1 MTNKKLKLAAMSVA
15 LTACVAAQPMA
26 AHAVEGP
33 DPAEDNAAPQA
44 EPVAESS
51 TPAPVAE
58 EGEKQEKVGEQEEFF
73 PPPVNEEAKSE
84 EQAPAFGPGTKT
96 DDIIIDYKP
105 AEKPEEPGESGK
117 DGETDG
123 SEGSGETDETEN
135 PDGTYVK
142 GDVIDNSKKDEATGK
157 DGKIGEA
164 TKEETPDSSSSTTV
178 VDPDAEVK
186 KGDPVVGK
194 DEDGNTTITTPTETT
209 GTETTTTTGTGKADS
224 STTITDTKKGEEINL
239 DDELG
244 KDVRPD
250 WKTDKDAKLG
260 DYTVDKVEPAKDG
273 NSKTLT
279 LKKTSPTEEKEMAA
293 EDIAKLLDVPEGGV
307 EKKEEL
313 DEEGNPKTTYTLKKE
328 EISTDENGN
337 TVTRVTYYKITGN
350 TVETTTETTLVL
362 KVEKGTV
369 DVNNE
374 DLTTE
379 IELPSITAKNTD
391 ETKTDV
397 IEISSEKL
405 GEMLQDEYYN
415 NVTGEYVY
423 TENVDGKEYTYK
435 VKKMEDSKPLTNAQ
449 LAERLGEGFTGDDN
463 GVYYKGEKLTFDQME
478 AVRKT
483 LSYTVEVTE
492 VTKTPGQVEGGQES
506 IESAKETA
514 KLEAIKAALTDAA
527 RNAGINVETDD
538 FKNQLNTIDPTGK
551 GQLNLS
557 YTDADGN
564 VHTVTLRYN
573 GATVSAPQPGTPDS
587 SKDTETRKDVTDN
600 VITGTAYVTGSNTWT
615 ESGSLNGTYVK
626 PGSGELPS
634 LDGWTI
640 ASKDPEKGTTTYK
653 KEDTVTSPDGTS
665 TKITRTCTITESSAS
680 LSDTEKEEIAWAE
693 LLNQHPEYKN
703 KDELKAAGYNI
714 NISSMD
720 FSGIKCVEWTID
732 ELSESTKTDAKDLN
746 DKLVIPG
753 GKNWSIDEKARTI
766 TVDGK
771 TYDKVTKTNDGY
783 TCTVEDKNGVKTT
796 YTFTKQAGAPL
807 TPEEI
812 QTALAGQYSVS
823 ADSIRLNADG
833 KTATFTK
840 GNETITVDYSTLS
853 ETLTVRKDVHTSSS
867 VTDIIKD
874 NKDLEKAYDELWK
887 QIQEIQSKL
896 LPGEELWIGN
906 LEVTDKTEKTDIIKY
921 FTTAISPENMSK
933 DELIKALQEQERIAK
948 NSTYVANKGSDYEET
963 KKNYYSG
970 EKTDEFKSFS
980 KAPDGSKIE
989 VYWKLT
995 WWGGYY
1001 YYTDANGQ
1009 EVRVHSNTVHYEE
1022 QRDDI
1027 GHLDLASGSK
1037 LDLLPDKD
1045 DKVDQTDCVLVSKN
1059 LKLEWNY
1066 DAGNLVNGKGNQL
1079 VGLDSKISWD
1089 DEGGEGNGHYEY
1101 DRGTPNNCPDKSAYY
1116 KLTGTVAYD
1125 PIKENG
1131 SIKLYQGQRGDYW
1144 TPGIS
1149 AEDQAIN
1156 AYLKATGSSKTAA
1169 SLTKKERDAIVG
1181 TYVVQIGTTGT
1192 NSTGESGYQVYLKS
1206 SELTAYGYM
1215 TRDANTCI
1223 NSTYKRQ
1230 DGTWGYVG
1238 GYDLMISKLT
1248 QVSEGKVVG
1257 QTESTIK
1264 TITAPL
1270 SIRSS
1275 QDFANRLLELNK
1287 QTTTHKTSES
1297 ATAYGENTSGGFDG
1311 AYTQNKSETV
1321 TGSGTGKGHYTT
1333 FTEVLK
1339 KLFTGSGSKE
1349 HDEGK
1354 VSYTYR
1360 TTDKVDTTPVSKE
1373 TVTTTDAH
1381 VDYNYTS
1388 IETRTVTVNGEETV
1402 IVPPVTPPVDPDTPD
1417 GPVEDETP
1425 DEVMTPE
1432 TPELPAV
1439 QDAAPDEV
1447 VLPAEPELP
1456 AVQDATALPQTGV
1469 NWMAALGMAFSGM
1482 LLTIA
1487 GAFASLKYKEKH

>member
-33 DPAEDNAAPQA
+33 DSVEDNAAPQA
-44 EPVAESS
+44 EP
-51 TPAPVAE
+51 APVEGKTAE
-58 EGEKQEKVGEQEEFF
+58 GEVEGEEEKQEEFV
-73 PPPVNEEAKSE
+73 PPVNDEAKKDD
-84 EQAPAFGPGTKT
+84 QAPAFGPGTNT

-105 AEKPEEPGESGK
+105 AEKPDESG
-117 DGETDG
+117 E
-123 SEGSGETDETEN
+123 SGETDETEN

-260 DYTVDKVEPAKDG
+260 DYKVDKVEPAKDG

-279 LKKTSPTEEKEMAA
+279 LKKTSPTETKEMSA
-293 EDIAKLLDVPEGGV
+293 EDVAKLLDVPKDGV

-328 EISTDENGN
+328 ETSTDENGN
-337 TVTRVTYYKITGN
+337 TVTRVTYYEITGN
-350 TVETTTETTLVL
+350 SVKTRTETTLVL

-369 DVNNE
+369 DVDNK

-379 IELPSITAKNTD
+379 IKLPSITAKNTD

-405 GEMLQDEYYN
+405 GEMLKDDYYN
-415 NVTGEYVY
+415 NDTGEYVY
-423 TENVDGKEYTYK
+423 TETDANGKEYTYK
-435 VKKMEDSKPLTNAQ
+435 VKKTEDTKQLTNEQ
-449 LAERLGEGFTGDDN
+449 LAERLGEGFTSDAD
-463 GVYYKGEKLTFDQME
+463 GVYYNGEKLNFDQME

-506 IESAKETA
+506 IKSAEETA

-564 VHTVTLRYN
+564 VHTVTLRYD

-587 SKDTETRKDVTDN
+587 SKGTETRKDVTDN
-600 VITGTAYVTGSNTWT
+600 VITGTAYVNGSNTWT

-626 PGSGELPS
+626 PGSGKFPS

-653 KEDTVTSPDGTS
+653 KEETVTSPDGTS

-680 LSDTEKEEIAWAE
+680 LSDAEKEEIAWKE
-693 LLNQHPEYKN
+693 LQN
-703 KDELKAAGYNI
+703 KTGKDKATLLQEGYSI
-714 NISSMD
+714 DIGSMD
-720 FSGIKCVEWTID
+720 FSGIKRVEWTID
-732 ELSESTKTDAKDLN
+732 TLSESTKTDTKDLN

-753 GKNWSIDEKARTI
+753 GKNWSIDENAGTI
-766 TVDGK
+766 TVDGNI
-771 TYDKVTKTNDGY
+771 YRNVTKTDDGY

-796 YTFTKQAGAPL
+796 YTFTKKAGAPL

-840 GNETITVDYSTLS
+840 GDETITVDYSTLS

-867 VTDIIKD
+867 VTGIIKD
-874 NKDLEKAYDELWK
+874 DKDLEKAYDELWK

-896 LPGEELWIGN
+896 QPGEELRIG
-906 LEVTDKTEKTDIIKY
+906 ETKIDSTTKKEDIIKY
-921 FTTAISPENMSK
+921 FTKAISPDNMSK

-970 EKTDEFKSFS
+970 EKTGEFKYFS

-989 VYWKLT
+989 VYWKST
-995 WWGGYY
+995 WGWNGYY
-1001 YYTDANGQ
+1001 YYTDANGH
-1009 EVRVHSNTVHYEE
+1009 EVRVDSNTVHSEE

-1045 DKVDQTDCVLVSKN
+1045 GKVDQTDCVLVSKN

-1066 DAGNLVNGKGNQL
+1066 DAGNLVNGKDNQT

-1089 DEGGEGNGHYEY
+1089 DEGGEGSGHYEY
-1101 DRGTPNNCPDKSAYY
+1101 DRGNRNNNPDKSAYY

-1131 SIKLYQGQRGDYW
+1131 SIKLYQGGYDGW
-1144 TPGIS
+1144 HWVS

-1169 SLTKKERDAIVG
+1169 SLTKKERNAIVG
-1181 TYVVQIGTTGT
+1181 TYVVKIGTTDT
-1192 NSTGESGYQVYLKS
+1192 NSTGESGYQVYLKT

-1230 DGTWGYVG
+1230 TNSWDYVG

-1248 QVSEGKVVG
+1248 QVREGKVVG

-1275 QDFANRLLELNK
+1275 QDFAKRLLELNK
-1287 QTTTHKTSES
+1287 QTTTTHKTGEG

-1311 AYTQNKSETV
+1311 TYTQKKSETV
-1321 TGSGTGKGHYTT
+1321 EGSGTGKGHYTT

-1339 KLFTGSGSKE
+1339 KIFSGSGSKE
-1349 HDEGK
+1349 HDEGS
-1354 VSYTYR
+1354 VSYTHR
-1360 TTDKVDTTPVSKE
+1360 TTDKVNTTPVSKE

-1388 IETRTVTVNGEETV
+1388 IETRKVTVSGEETV
-1402 IVPPVTPPVDPDTPD
+1402 IVPPVDPDTPD

-1425 DEVMTPE
+1425 DEVVTPE
-1432 TPELPAV
+1432 TPELPPV
-1439 QDAAPDEV
+1439 QDATPDAP
-1447 VLPAEPELP
+1447 VLPSDAVLP

-1482 LLTIA
+1482 LLMVV
-1487 GAFASLKYKEKH
+1487 GAFTSLKYKEKH

>member
-44 EPVAESS
+44 EP
-51 TPAPVAE
+51 APVEGKTAE
-58 EGEKQEKVGEQEEFF
+58 GEVEGEEEKQEEFV
-73 PPPVNEEAKSE
+73 PPVNDEAKKDD
-84 EQAPAFGPGTKT
+84 QAPAFGPGTKT

-105 AEKPEEPGESGK
+105 AEKPEEPGKSGE
-117 DGETDG
+117 DGETDS

-209 GTETTTTTGTGKADS
+209 GTQTTTTTGTGEADS
-224 STTITDTKKGEEINL
+224 STTITDTKKGEEIDLNK
-239 DDELG
+239 ELKNKDG
-244 KDVRPD
+244 KVKKPTWETKAED
-250 WKTDKDAKLG
+250 KLG
-260 DYTVDKVEPAKDG
+260 DYTVKEVKATEGDP

-279 LKKTSPTEEKEMAA
+279 LKKTSDPETKEMSA
-293 EDIAKLLDVPEGGV
+293 EDVAKLLDVPKDGV
-307 EKKEEL
+307 EKKTD
-313 DEEGNPKTTYTLKKE
+313 DEGKTTYILKKE
-328 EISTDENGN
+328 ETSTDENGN
-337 TVTRVTYYKITGN
+337 TVTRVTYYKITDN

-369 DVNNE
+369 DVDNE

-379 IELPSITAKNTD
+379 IKLPSITAKNTD

-405 GEMLQDEYYN
+405 GKMLDDKNYN
-415 NVTGEYVY
+415 KDTGEYVY
-423 TENVDGKEYTYK
+423 TETVDGKEYTYK
-435 VKKMEDSKPLTNAQ
+435 VKKTEDSKPLTNAQ
-449 LAERLGEGFTGDDN
+449 LADRLGEGFTGDDN
-463 GVYYKGEKLTFDQME
+463 GVYYKGEKLTFDQKE

-492 VTKTPGQVEGGQES
+492 ITKTPGQVEGGQES

-564 VHTVTLRYN
+564 VHTVTLCYD
-573 GATVSAPQPGTPDS
+573 GATVSAPQPGS
-587 SKDTETRKDVTDN
+587 SDPSKGTETRKDVTDN
-600 VITGTAYVTGSNTWT
+600 VITGTAYVNGSNTWT

-680 LSDTEKEEIAWAE
+680 LSDTEKEEIAWNE
-693 LLNQHPEYKN
+693 LQN
-703 KDELKAAGYNI
+703 KTGKDKATLIQEGYSI
-714 NISSMD
+714 DIGSMD
-720 FSGIKCVEWTID
+720 FSGIKRVEWTID
-732 ELSESTKTDAKDLN
+732 ELSESTKTDAKDLH

-753 GKNWSIDEKARTI
+753 GKNWSIDEKAGTI

-840 GNETITVDYSTLS
+840 GDETITVDYSTLS

-989 VYWKLT
+989 VYWKST

-1066 DAGNLVNGKGNQL
+1066 DAGNLVNGKGNQP

-1089 DEGGEGNGHYEY
+1089 DDGGEGDGHYEY
-1101 DRGTPNNCPDKSAYY
+1101 DRGNPNNCPDKSAYY

-1131 SIKLYQGQRGDYW
+1131 NIKLYQGGFDDYW
-1144 TPGIS
+1144 YWVS

-1169 SLTKKERDAIVG
+1169 SLTKKERNAIVG
-1181 TYVVQIGTTGT
+1181 TYVVKIGTTGT
-1192 NSTGESGYQVYLKS
+1192 NSTGESGYQVYLKT

-1297 ATAYGENTSGGFDG
+1297 ATAYGENTSGGFNG
-1311 AYTQNKSETV
+1311 AYTQDKSETV

-1360 TTDKVDTTPVSKE
+1360 TTDKVNTTPVSKE

-1388 IETRTVTVNGEETV
+1388 IETRKVTVSGEETV

-1425 DEVMTPE
+1425 DEVVTPE
-1432 TPELPAV
+1432 TPELPPV
-1439 QDAAPDEV
+1439 QDATPDDAAPETP
-1447 VLPAEPELP
+1447 VLPSDAVLP
-1456 AVQDATALPQTGV
+1456 AVQDALPQTGV

>member
-1 MTNKKLKLAAMSVA
+1 M
-15 LTACVAAQPMA
+15 
-26 AHAVEGP
+26 
-33 DPAEDNAAPQA
+33 
-44 EPVAESS
+44 
-51 TPAPVAE
+51 
-58 EGEKQEKVGEQEEFF
+58 
-73 PPPVNEEAKSE
+73 NEEAKSE

-96 DDIIIDYKP
+96 DDITIDYKP
-105 AEKPEEPGESGK
+105 AAKPEEPGE
-117 DGETDG
+117 
-123 SEGSGETDETEN
+123 TDEPET
-135 PDGTYVK
+135 PGDTHLK
-142 GDVIDNSKKDEATGK
+142 GDVIDNSKKDEATGE

-186 KGDPVVGK
+186 KG
-194 DEDGNTTITTPTETT
+194 
-209 GTETTTTTGTGKADS
+209 
-224 STTITDTKKGEEINL
+224 EEINL

-244 KDVRPD
+244 KGVRPD

-260 DYTVDKVEPAKDG
+260 DYTVDKVENSKDG
-273 NSKTLT
+273 NSKELT
-279 LKKTSPTEEKEMAA
+279 LKKTSEPETKEMSA
-293 EDIAKLLDVPEGGV
+293 EDVAKLLDVPEDGV
-307 EKKEEL
+307 EKKTD
-313 DEEGNPKTTYTLKKE
+313 DEGKTTYTLKKE
-328 EISTDENGN
+328 ETSTDENGN
-337 TVTRVTYYKITGN
+337 TVTRTTYYEITGN
-350 TVETTTETTLVL
+350 SVKTTTETTLKL

-369 DVNNE
+369 DVDE
-374 DLTTE
+374 KDLTTKV
-379 IELPSITAKNTD
+379 ELPSITAKNTD

-405 GEMLQDEYYN
+405 GEMLKDEYYN
-415 NVTGEYVY
+415 NDTGEYVY
-423 TENVDGKEYTYK
+423 TETDANGKEYTYK
-435 VKKMEDSKPLTNAQ
+435 VKKTEDTKQLTNEQ
-449 LAERLGEGFTGDDN
+449 LANRLGEGFTGDDN
-463 GVYYKGEKLTFDQME
+463 GVYYKGEKLTFDEKE

-564 VHTVTLRYN
+564 VHTVTLRYD
-573 GATVSAPQPGTPDS
+573 GATVSAPQPGSSDP

-653 KEDTVTSPDGTS
+653 KEETVTSPDGTS

-680 LSDTEKEEIAWAE
+680 LSDTEKEEIAWKE
-693 LLNQHPEYKN
+693 LQN
-703 KDELKAAGYNI
+703 KTGKDKATLLQEGYSI
-714 NISSMD
+714 DIGSMD
-720 FSGIKCVEWTID
+720 FSGIKRVEWTID

-753 GKNWSIDEKARTI
+753 GKNWSIDENAGTI
-766 TVDGK
+766 TVDGNI
-771 TYDKVTKTNDGY
+771 YRNVTKTDDGY

-896 LPGEELWIGN
+896 LPGEELWIG
-906 LEVTDKTEKTDIIKY
+906 KTKIDSTTKKEDIIKY
-921 FTTAISPENMSK
+921 FTKAISPENMSK

-989 VYWKLT
+989 VYWKST
-995 WWGGYY
+995 WLWYGYY

-1009 EVRVHSNTVHYEE
+1009 EVRVDNNTVHYEE

-1037 LDLLPDKD
+1037 LDLLPDED
-1045 DKVDQTDCVLVSKN
+1045 GKVDQTDCVLVSKN

-1066 DAGNLVNGKGNQL
+1066 DAGNLVNGKGNQP

-1089 DEGGEGNGHYEY
+1089 DEGGKGDGHYEY
-1101 DRGTPNNCPDKSAYY
+1101 DRGNSNNCPDKSAYY

-1149 AEDQAIN
+1149 AEDEAIN
-1156 AYLKATGSSKTAA
+1156 AYLKATGSNKTAA

-1238 GYDLMISKLT
+1238 GYDLMISELT
-1248 QVSEGKVVG
+1248 QVREGKVVG

-1275 QDFANRLLELNK
+1275 QDFAKRLLELNK
-1287 QTTTHKTSES
+1287 QTTTTHKTGEG
-1297 ATAYGENTSGGFDG
+1297 ATAYGENTSGDFDG
-1311 AYTQNKSETV
+1311 TYTQKKSETV
-1321 TGSGTGKGHYTT
+1321 EGSGTGKGHYTT

-1339 KLFTGSGSKE
+1339 KIFSGSGSKE
-1349 HDEGK
+1349 HDEGS
-1354 VSYTYR
+1354 VSYTHR
-1360 TTDKVDTTPVSKE
+1360 TTDKVNTTPVSKE

-1381 VDYNYTS
+1381 VGYNYTS

-1402 IVPPVTPPVDPDTPD
+1402 IVPPVTPPET
-1417 GPVEDETP
+1417 PVEDETP
-1425 DEVMTPE
+1425 NEVVTPE
-1432 TPELPAV
+1432 TPELPPV
-1439 QDAAPDEV
+1439 QDATPDAP
-1447 VLPAEPELP
+1447 VLPSDAVLP
-1456 AVQDATALPQTGV
+1456 AVQDALPQTGV

>member
-1 MTNKKLKLAAMSVA
+1 MTNKNLKLAAMSVA

-33 DPAEDNAAPQA
+33 DSVEDNAAPQA
-44 EPVAESS
+44 EP
-51 TPAPVAE
+51 APVEGKTAE
-58 EGEKQEKVGEQEEFF
+58 GEVEGEEEKQEEFV
-73 PPPVNEEAKSE
+73 PPENDEAKKDD
-84 EQAPAFGPGTKT
+84 QAPAFGPGTET
-96 DDIIIDYKP
+96 DDITIDYKP
-105 AEKPEEPGESGK
+105 AEKPEEP
-117 DGETDG
+117 
-123 SEGSGETDETEN
+123 GETDETEN

-250 WKTDKDAKLG
+250 WSTDEKAKLG
-260 DYTVDKVEPAKDG
+260 DYTVKEVEPSEDG

-279 LKKTSPTEEKEMAA
+279 LKKTSEPETKKMSA
-293 EDIAKLLDVPEGGV
+293 EDVAKLLDVPEGGV

-328 EISTDENGN
+328 ETSTDENGN
-337 TVTRVTYYKITGN
+337 TVTRVTYYEITGN
-350 TVETTTETTLVL
+350 SVKTTTETTLVL

-435 VKKMEDSKPLTNAQ
+435 VKKTEDSKPLTNAQ
-449 LAERLGEGFTGDDN
+449 LADRLGEGFTGDDN
-463 GVYYKGEKLTFDQME
+463 GVYYKGEKLTFDQKE

-506 IESAKETA
+506 IKSAEETA

-527 RNAGINVETDD
+527 KKTGIDVDSEN

-564 VHTVTLRYN
+564 VHTVTLRYD
-573 GATVSAPQPGTPDS
+573 GATVSAPQPGS
-587 SKDTETRKDVTDN
+587 SDPIKDTETRKDVTDN
-600 VITGTAYVTGSNTWT
+600 VITGTAYVNGSNTWT

-626 PGSGELPS
+626 PDSGELPS
-634 LDGWTI
+634 LDGWTVDTN
-640 ASKDPEKGTTTYK
+640 DPEKGTTIYK
-653 KEDTVTSPDGTS
+653 KEDTVTSPDGTI

-720 FSGIKCVEWTID
+720 FSGIKRVEWTID

-753 GKNWSIDEKARTI
+753 GKNWSIDEKAGTI

-812 QTALAGQYSVS
+812 QTALAGQYSVP

-840 GNETITVDYSTLS
+840 GDETITVDYSTLS

-933 DELIKALQEQERIAK
+933 DELFKALQEQERIAK

-989 VYWKLT
+989 VYWKST

-1066 DAGNLVNGKGNQL
+1066 DAGNLVNGKGNQP

-1089 DEGGEGNGHYEY
+1089 DEGGEGDGHYEY
-1101 DRGTPNNCPDKSAYY
+1101 DRGNPNNCPDKSAYY

-1131 SIKLYQGQRGDYW
+1131 SIKLYQGQSGDYW

-1156 AYLKATGSSKTAA
+1156 AYLEATGSNKTAKDL
-1169 SLTKKERDAIVG
+1169 SPKERNAIVG
-1181 TYVVQIGTTGT
+1181 TYVVKIGTTGT
-1192 NSTGESGYQVYLKS
+1192 NSTGESGYQVYRKT

-1287 QTTTHKTSES
+1287 QTTTHKTSER

-1311 AYTQNKSETV
+1311 AYTQDKSETV

-1339 KLFTGSGSKE
+1339 KLFSGKGDTT

-1354 VSYTYR
+1354 VSYTHR
-1360 TTDKVDTTPVSKE
+1360 TTDKVNTTPVSKE
-1373 TVTTTDAH
+1373 TETTTNAH
-1381 VDYNYTS
+1381 VGYNYTS

-1425 DEVMTPE
+1425 DEVVTPE
-1432 TPELPAV
+1432 TPELPPV
-1439 QDAAPDEV
+1439 QDATPDDAAPETP
-1447 VLPAEPELP
+1447 VLPSDAVLP
-1456 AVQDATALPQTGV
+1456 AVQDALPQTGV

>member
-33 DPAEDNAAPQA
+33 DSVEDNAAPQA
-44 EPVAESS
+44 EPVAESP

-58 EGEKQEKVGEQEEFF
+58 EGEKQEEAGEQEEFV
-73 PPPVNEEAKSE
+73 PPVNDEAKKDD
-84 EQAPAFGPGTKT
+84 QAPAFGPGTKT
-96 DDIIIDYKP
+96 DDITIDYKP
-105 AEKPEEPGESGK
+105 AEKPEEP
-117 DGETDG
+117 
-123 SEGSGETDETEN
+123 GETDETEN

-186 KGDPVVGK
+186 KGESVVGK

-209 GTETTTTTGTGKADS
+209 GTQTTTTTGIGKADS

-250 WKTDKDAKLG
+250 WSTDEKAKLG
-260 DYTVDKVEPAKDG
+260 DYTVKEVEPSEDG

-279 LKKTSPTEEKEMAA
+279 LKKTSEPETKKMSA
-293 EDIAKLLDVPEGGV
+293 EDVAKLLDVPEGGV
-307 EKKEEL
+307 EKKT
-313 DEEGNPKTTYTLKKE
+313 DDEGNTTYTLKKE
-328 EISTDENGN
+328 ETSTDENGN
-337 TVTRVTYYKITGN
+337 TVTRTTYYEITGN
-350 TVETTTETTLVL
+350 SVKTRTETTLKL

-369 DVNNE
+369 DVDDK

-379 IELPSITAKNTD
+379 IKLPSITAKNTD

-405 GEMLQDEYYN
+405 GEMLKDEYYN

-423 TENVDGKEYTYK
+423 TETVDGKEYTYK
-435 VKKMEDSKPLTNAQ
+435 VKKTEDTNSLTNDQ
-449 LAERLGEGFTGDDN
+449 LANRLGDGFSVDADGD
-463 GVYYKGEKLTFDQME
+463 VCYKGEKLTFDQMK

-483 LSYTVEVTE
+483 LSYTVAVTE

-506 IESAKETA
+506 IKSAEETA

-527 RNAGINVETDD
+527 KKTGIDVDSEN

-564 VHTVTLRYN
+564 VHTVTLRYD
-573 GATVSAPQPGTPDS
+573 GATVSAPQPGS
-587 SKDTETRKDVTDN
+587 SDPIKDTETRKDVTDN

-626 PGSGELPS
+626 PGSGKLPS
-634 LDGWTI
+634 LDGWTVDI
-640 ASKDPEKGTTTYK
+640 NDPEKGTTIYK
-653 KEDTVTSPDGTS
+653 KEDTVTLPDGTS

-720 FSGIKCVEWTID
+720 FSGIKRVEWTID

-753 GKNWSIDEKARTI
+753 GKNWSIDEKAGTI

-812 QTALAGQYSVS
+812 QTALAGQYSVP

-840 GNETITVDYSTLS
+840 GDETITVDYSTLS

-948 NSTYVANKGSDYEET
+948 SSTYVANKGSDYEET

-989 VYWKLT
+989 VYWKWT
-995 WWGGYY
+995 RWGGYY

-1045 DKVDQTDCVLVSKN
+1045 GNVDQTDCVLVSKN
-1059 LKLEWNY
+1059 LEWNY
-1066 DAGNLVNGKGNQL
+1066 DAGNLVNGKGNQP

-1089 DEGGEGNGHYEY
+1089 DEGGKGNGHYEY
-1101 DRGTPNNCPDKSAYY
+1101 DRGNPNNCPDKSAYY

-1131 SIKLYQGQRGDYW
+1131 NIKLYQGGFDDYW
-1144 TPGIS
+1144 YWVS

-1156 AYLKATGSSKTAA
+1156 AYLKATGSNKTAA
-1169 SLTKKERDAIVG
+1169 SLTKKERNAIVG
-1181 TYVVQIGTTGT
+1181 TYVVKIGTTDT
-1192 NSTGESGYQVYLKS
+1192 NSTGESGYQVYLKT

-1297 ATAYGENTSGGFDG
+1297 ATAYGENTSGGFNG
-1311 AYTQNKSETV
+1311 AYTQDKSETV

-1339 KLFTGSGSKE
+1339 KLFSGKGETSYDTGS
-1349 HDEGK
+1349 
-1354 VSYTYR
+1354 VSYSYR
-1360 TTDKVDTTPVSKE
+1360 TTDKVNTTPVSKE

-1402 IVPPVTPPVDPDTPD
+1402 IVPPVTPPET
-1417 GPVEDETP
+1417 PVEDETP
-1425 DEVMTPE
+1425 DEVVTPE
-1432 TPELPAV
+1432 TPELPPV
-1439 QDAAPDEV
+1439 QDATPDDAAPETP
-1447 VLPAEPELP
+1447 VLPSDAVLP
-1456 AVQDATALPQTGV
+1456 AVQDALPQTGV

>member
-1 MTNKKLKLAAMSVA
+1 M
-15 LTACVAAQPMA
+15 
-26 AHAVEGP
+26 
-33 DPAEDNAAPQA
+33 
-44 EPVAESS
+44 
-51 TPAPVAE
+51 
-58 EGEKQEKVGEQEEFF
+58 
-73 PPPVNEEAKSE
+73 NEEAKSE

-96 DDIIIDYKP
+96 DDITIDYKP
-105 AEKPEEPGESGK
+105 AEKPEQPGKSGE
-117 DGETDG
+117 DGEADG

-157 DGKIGEA
+157 DGKIGTA

-209 GTETTTTTGTGKADS
+209 GTETTTTTGTGKADA
-224 STTITDTKKGEEINL
+224 STTITDTKKGEEIDL

-260 DYTVDKVEPAKDG
+260 GYTVDKVEPAKDG

-350 TVETTTETTLVL
+350 TVETTTETTLKL
-362 KVEKGTV
+362 KVEKGTETKK
-369 DVNNE
+369 DQ
-374 DLTTE
+374 DLSTE
-379 IELPSITAKNTD
+379 AELPDSITVKNGKSELKVSKDILEKALDNGGTYTD
-391 ETKTDV
+391 TDKNITYTVTKK
-397 IEISSEKL
+397 EESSTKL
-405 GEMLQDEYYN
+405 SNE
-415 NVTGEYVY
+415 
-423 TENVDGKEYTYK
+423 
-435 VKKMEDSKPLTNAQ
+435 Q
-449 LAERLGEGFTGDDN
+449 LAKRLGDGFTYNAADDSIS
-463 GVYYKGEKLTFDQME
+463 YKGEKLTISQND
-478 AVRKT
+478 VYRKL
-483 LSYTVEVTE
+483 LSYDVTVTE
-492 VTKTPGQVEGGQES
+492 TIKNEGQVEGGQAS
-506 IESAKETA
+506 IDKANNDA

-564 VHTVTLRYN
+564 VHTVTLRYD
-573 GATVSAPQPGTPDS
+573 GATVSAPQPGS
-587 SKDTETRKDVTDN
+587 SDPRKDTETRKDVTDN
-600 VITGTAYVTGSNTWT
+600 TVTGTAYVTGSNTWT

-653 KEDTVTSPDGTS
+653 KEETVTSPDGTS

-680 LSDTEKEEIAWAE
+680 LSDAEKEEIAWKE
-693 LLNQHPEYKN
+693 LQN
-703 KDELKAAGYNI
+703 KTGKDKATLLQEGYSI
-714 NISSMD
+714 DIGSMD
-720 FSGIKCVEWTID
+720 FSGIKRVEWTID
-732 ELSESTKTDAKDLN
+732 TLSESTKTDTKDLN

-753 GKNWSIDEKARTI
+753 GKNWSIDENAGTI
-766 TVDGK
+766 TVDGNI
-771 TYDKVTKTNDGY
+771 YRNVTKTDDGY

-796 YTFTKQAGAPL
+796 YTFTKKAGAPL

-840 GNETITVDYSTLS
+840 GDETITVDYSTLS

-867 VTDIIKD
+867 VTGIIKD
-874 NKDLEKAYDELWK
+874 DKDLEKAYDELWK

-896 LPGEELWIGN
+896 QPGEELRIG
-906 LEVTDKTEKTDIIKY
+906 ETKIDSTTKKEDIIKY
-921 FTTAISPENMSK
+921 FTKAISPDDMSK

-948 NSTYVANKGSDYEET
+948 SSTYVANKGSDYEET

-970 EKTDEFKSFS
+970 EKTDEFKYFS
-980 KAPDGSKIE
+980 KAPDDSKIE
-989 VYWKLT
+989 VYWKWT

-1009 EVRVHSNTVHYEE
+1009 EVRVDNNTVHSEE

-1037 LDLLPDKD
+1037 LDLLPDED
-1045 DKVDQTDCVLVSKN
+1045 GKVNQTDCVLVSKN

-1066 DAGNLVNGKGNQL
+1066 DAGKLVNGKDNQT

-1089 DEGGEGNGHYEY
+1089 DEGGEGSGHYEY
-1101 DRGTPNNCPDKSAYY
+1101 DRGNRNNNPDKSAYY

-1131 SIKLYQGQRGDYW
+1131 SIKLYQGQWGDYW
-1144 TPGIS
+1144 NPGIS
-1149 AEDQAIN
+1149 AEDEAIN
-1156 AYLKATGSSKTAA
+1156 AYLKATGSSKTYRD
-1169 SLTKKERDAIVG
+1169 LTTKERNAIVG
-1181 TYVVQIGTTGT
+1181 TYVVKIGTTGT

-1215 TRDANTCI
+1215 SRDANTCI

-1238 GYDLMISKLT
+1238 GYDLMISELT
-1248 QVSEGKVVG
+1248 QVREGKVVG

-1275 QDFANRLLELNK
+1275 QDFAKRLLELNK
-1287 QTTTHKTSES
+1287 QTTTTHKTGEG
-1297 ATAYGENTSGGFDG
+1297 ATAYGENTSGDFDG
-1311 AYTQNKSETV
+1311 TYTQKKSETV
-1321 TGSGTGKGHYTT
+1321 EGSGTGKGHYTT

-1339 KLFTGSGSKE
+1339 KIFSGSGSKE

-1354 VSYTYR
+1354 VSYTHR
-1360 TTDKVDTTPVSKE
+1360 TTDKVNTTPVSKE

-1381 VDYNYTS
+1381 VGYNYTS

-1402 IVPPVTPPVDPDTPD
+1402 IVPPVTPPET
-1417 GPVEDETP
+1417 PVEDETP
-1425 DEVMTPE
+1425 DEVVMTPE
-1432 TPELPAV
+1432 TPELPPV
-1439 QDAAPDEV
+1439 QDATPDAP
-1447 VLPAEPELP
+1447 VLPSDAVLP
-1456 AVQDATALPQTGV
+1456 AVQDALPQTGV

-1487 GAFASLKYKEKH
+1487 GAFASLRYKEKH

>member
-33 DPAEDNAAPQA
+33 DSVEDNAAPQA
-44 EPVAESS
+44 EPAVENS

-58 EGEKQEKVGEQEEFF
+58 EGEKQEEVGEQEEFV
-73 PPPVNEEAKSE
+73 PPVNDEAKKDD
-84 EQAPAFGPGTKT
+84 QAPAFGPGTET
-96 DDIIIDYKP
+96 DDITIDYKP
-105 AEKPEEPGESGK
+105 AEKPEEP
-117 DGETDG
+117 
-123 SEGSGETDETEN
+123 GETDETEN

-142 GDVIDNSKKDEATGK
+142 GDVIDNNKKNEETGE
-157 DGKIGEA
+157 DGKIGTA

-209 GTETTTTTGTGKADS
+209 GTQTTTTTGTGKADS
-224 STTITDTKKGEEINL
+224 STTITDTKKGEEIDLNK
-239 DDELG
+239 ELG
-244 KDVRPD
+244 EVRPD
-250 WKTDKDAKLG
+250 WKTDKDATLG
-260 DYTVDKVEPAKDG
+260 DYTVKEVEDTKDDP

-279 LKKTSPTEEKEMAA
+279 LKKTSEPETKEMSA
-293 EDIAKLLDVPEGGV
+293 EDVAKLLDVPDGGV
-307 EKKEEL
+307 EKKT
-313 DEEGNPKTTYTLKKE
+313 DDEGNTTYTLKKE
-328 EISTDENGN
+328 ETSTDENGN
-337 TVTRVTYYKITGN
+337 TVTRTTYYEITG
-350 TVETTTETTLVL
+350 TSVKTTTETTLVL
-362 KVEKGTV
+362 KVEKGTETKK
-369 DVNNE
+369 DQ
-374 DLTTE
+374 DLSTE
-379 IELPSITAKNTD
+379 AELPDSITVKNGKSELKVSKDILEKALDNGGTYTD
-391 ETKTDV
+391 TDKNITYTVTKK
-397 IEISSEKL
+397 EESSTKL
-405 GEMLQDEYYN
+405 SNE
-415 NVTGEYVY
+415 
-423 TENVDGKEYTYK
+423 
-435 VKKMEDSKPLTNAQ
+435 Q
-449 LAERLGEGFTGDDN
+449 LAKRLGDGFTYNAADDSIS
-463 GVYYKGEKLTFDQME
+463 YKGEKLTISQND
-478 AVRKT
+478 VYRKL
-483 LSYTVEVTE
+483 LSYDVTVTE
-492 VTKTPGQVEGGQES
+492 TIKNEGQVEGGQAS
-506 IESAKETA
+506 IDKANNDA

-527 RNAGINVETDD
+527 KKTGINVDSED

-564 VHTVTLRYN
+564 VHTVTLCYD
-573 GATVSAPQPGTPDS
+573 GATVSAPEPGS
-587 SKDTETRKDVTDN
+587 SDPSKNTETREDIKDYTV
-600 VITGTAYVTGSNTWT
+600 TGTAYVTGSNTWT

-634 LDGWTI
+634 LEGWTFDSI
-640 ASKDPEKGTTTYK
+640 DTEKGTTTYK
-653 KEDTVTSPDGTS
+653 KEETVTSPDGTS

-693 LLNQHPEYKN
+693 LLKQHPEYKN

-720 FSGIKCVEWTID
+720 FSGIKRVEWTID

-812 QTALAGQYSVS
+812 QTALAGQYSVP

-896 LPGEELWIGN
+896 QPGEELWIG
-906 LEVTDKTEKTDIIKY
+906 ETKIDSTTKKEDIIKY
-921 FTTAISPENMSK
+921 FTKAISPDDMSK

-948 NSTYVANKGSDYEET
+948 SSTYVANKGSDYEET

-970 EKTDEFKSFS
+970 EKTGEFKYFS

-989 VYWKLT
+989 VYWKST
-995 WWGGYY
+995 WGWNGYY
-1001 YYTDANGQ
+1001 YYTDANGH
-1009 EVRVHSNTVHYEE
+1009 EVRVDSNTVHSEE

-1027 GHLDLASGSK
+1027 KHLDLASGSK
-1037 LDLLPDKD
+1037 LDLLPDED
-1045 DKVDQTDCVLVSKN
+1045 GKVNQTDCVLVSKN

-1066 DAGNLVNGKGNQL
+1066 DAGKLVNGKDNQT

-1089 DEGGEGNGHYEY
+1089 DEGGEGSGHYEY
-1101 DRGTPNNCPDKSAYY
+1101 DRGNRNNNPDKSAYY

-1131 SIKLYQGQRGDYW
+1131 SIKLYQGQWGDYW
-1144 TPGIS
+1144 NPGIS
-1149 AEDQAIN
+1149 AEDEAIN
-1156 AYLKATGSSKTAA
+1156 AYLKATGSSKTYRD
-1169 SLTKKERDAIVG
+1169 LTTKERNAIVG
-1181 TYVVQIGTTGT
+1181 TYVVKIGTTGT

-1215 TRDANTCI
+1215 SRDANTCI

-1238 GYDLMISKLT
+1238 GYDLMISELT
-1248 QVSEGKVVG
+1248 QVREGKVVG

-1275 QDFANRLLELNK
+1275 QDFAKRLLELNK
-1287 QTTTHKTSES
+1287 QTTTTHKTGEG
-1297 ATAYGENTSGGFDG
+1297 ATAYGENTSGDFDG
-1311 AYTQNKSETV
+1311 TYTQKKSETV
-1321 TGSGTGKGHYTT
+1321 EGSGTGKGHYTT

-1339 KLFTGSGSKE
+1339 KIFSGSGSKE

-1354 VSYTYR
+1354 VSYTHR
-1360 TTDKVDTTPVSKE
+1360 TTDKVNTTPVSKE

-1425 DEVMTPE
+1425 DEVVTPE
-1432 TPELPAV
+1432 TPELPPV
-1439 QDAAPDEV
+1439 QDATPDAP
-1447 VLPAEPELP
+1447 VLPSDAVLP
-1456 AVQDATALPQTGV
+1456 AVQDALPQTGV

>member
-1 MTNKKLKLAAMSVA
+1 M
-15 LTACVAAQPMA
+15 
-26 AHAVEGP
+26 
-33 DPAEDNAAPQA
+33 
-44 EPVAESS
+44 
-51 TPAPVAE
+51 
-58 EGEKQEKVGEQEEFF
+58 
-73 PPPVNEEAKSE
+73 
-84 EQAPAFGPGTKT
+84 
-96 DDIIIDYKP
+96 
-105 AEKPEEPGESGK
+105 
-117 DGETDG
+117 
-123 SEGSGETDETEN
+123 
-135 PDGTYVK
+135 K
-142 GDVIDNSKKDEATGK
+142 GDVIDNSKKDEATGE

-224 STTITDTKKGEEINL
+224 STTITDTKKGEEIDL

-250 WKTDKDAKLG
+250 WETDKDAKLG
-260 DYTVDKVEPAKDG
+260 GYTVDKVEPAKDG

-279 LKKTSPTEEKEMAA
+279 LKKTSEPETKEMSA
-293 EDIAKLLDVPEGGV
+293 EDVAKLLDVPEDGV
-307 EKKEEL
+307 EKKTD
-313 DEEGNPKTTYTLKKE
+313 DEGKTTYILKKE
-328 EISTDENGN
+328 ETSTDENGN
-337 TVTRVTYYKITGN
+337 TVTRVTYYKVNGN
-350 TVETTTETTLVL
+350 TVTTTTETTLVL

-369 DVNNE
+369 DVDE
-374 DLTTE
+374 KDLTTKV
-379 IELPSITAKNTD
+379 ELPSIKD
-391 ETKTDV
+391 E
-397 IEISSEKL
+397 S
-405 GEMLQDEYYN
+405 
-415 NVTGEYVY
+415 
-423 TENVDGKEYTYK
+423 GKEILSAKQLNDLLKDQKPGEDGTYK
-435 VKKMEDSKPLTNAQ
+435 IEKEANGKTYLYTITESTDQGTLLTNEQ
-449 LAERLGEGFTGDDN
+449 LADRLGDGFTADDN
-463 GVYYKGEKLTFDQME
+463 GVYYKGEKLNLDQME

-506 IESAKETA
+506 IKSAEETA

-527 RNAGINVETDD
+527 KKTGINVDSED

-557 YTDADGN
+557 YTDVDGN
-564 VHTVTLRYN
+564 VHTVTLRYD
-573 GATVSAPQPGTPDS
+573 GATVSAPQPGSSDP

-653 KEDTVTSPDGTS
+653 KEETVTSPDGTS

-680 LSDTEKEEIAWAE
+680 LTDTEKEEIAWKE
-693 LLNQHPEYKN
+693 LQN
-703 KDELKAAGYNI
+703 KTGRDKATLLQEGYSI
-714 NISSMD
+714 DIGSMD
-720 FSGIKCVEWTID
+720 FSGIKRVEWTID
-732 ELSESTKTDAKDLN
+732 TLSESTKTDTKDLN

-753 GKNWSIDEKARTI
+753 GKNWSIDENAGTI
-766 TVDGK
+766 TVDGNI
-771 TYDKVTKTNDGY
+771 YRNVTKTDDGY

-840 GNETITVDYSTLS
+840 GDETITVDYSTLS

-867 VTDIIKD
+867 VTGIIKD
-874 NKDLEKAYDELWK
+874 DKDLEKAYDELWK

-896 LPGEELWIGN
+896 QPGEELRIG
-906 LEVTDKTEKTDIIKY
+906 ETKIDSTTKKEDIIKY
-921 FTTAISPENMSK
+921 FTKAISPDNMSK

-970 EKTDEFKSFS
+970 EKTDEFKYFS
-980 KAPDGSKIE
+980 KAPDDSKIE
-989 VYWKLT
+989 VYWKWT

-1009 EVRVHSNTVHYEE
+1009 EVRVHSNTVHSEE

-1037 LDLLPDKD
+1037 LDLLPDED
-1045 DKVDQTDCVLVSKN
+1045 GKVNQTDCVLVSKD

-1066 DAGNLVNGKGNQL
+1066 DAGKLVNGKDNQT

-1089 DEGGEGNGHYEY
+1089 DEGGEGSGHYEY
-1101 DRGTPNNCPDKSAYY
+1101 DRGNRNNNPDKSAYY

-1131 SIKLYQGQRGDYW
+1131 SIKLYQGQWGDYW
-1144 TPGIS
+1144 NPGIS
-1149 AEDQAIN
+1149 AEDEAIN
-1156 AYLKATGSSKTAA
+1156 AYLKATGSSKTYRD
-1169 SLTKKERDAIVG
+1169 LTTKERNAIVG
-1181 TYVVQIGTTGT
+1181 TYVVKIGTTGT
-1192 NSTGESGYQVYLKS
+1192 NSTGESGYQVYRKT

-1215 TRDANTCI
+1215 SRDANTCI

-1248 QVSEGKVVG
+1248 QVSEGKVIG

-1287 QTTTHKTSES
+1287 QTTTTHKTGEG
-1297 ATAYGENTSGGFDG
+1297 ATAYGENTSGDFDG
-1311 AYTQNKSETV
+1311 AYTQKKSETV
-1321 TGSGTGKGHYTT
+1321 EGSGTGKGHYTT

-1339 KLFTGSGSKE
+1339 KIFSGSGSKE
-1349 HDEGK
+1349 HDEGS
-1354 VSYTYR
+1354 VSYTHR
-1360 TTDKVDTTPVSKE
+1360 TTDKVNTTPVSKE

-1381 VDYNYTS
+1381 VGYNYTS
-1388 IETRTVTVNGEETV
+1388 IETRKVTVSGEETV
-1402 IVPPVTPPVDPDTPD
+1402 IVPPVDPDTPD
-1417 GPVEDETP
+1417 GPVEDEIP
-1425 DEVMTPE
+1425 DEVVTPE
-1432 TPELPAV
+1432 APELPPVQDATPDAPVLPSDAVLPAV
-1439 QDAAPDEV
+1439 QD
-1447 VLPAEPELP
+1447 
-1456 AVQDATALPQTGV
+1456 ALPQTGV

>member
-15 LTACVAAQPMA
+15 LTACVAAQPLV
-26 AHAVEGP
+26 AHAVDAPADPEGKDA
-33 DPAEDNAAPQA
+33 DPKAALEEGADLKGQEENAPEGKDQV
-44 EPVAESS
+44 E
-51 TPAPVAE
+51 APVN
-58 EGEKQEKVGEQEEFF
+58 QEADKKEQE
-73 PPPVNEEAKSE
+73 
-84 EQAPAFGPGTKT
+84 PAFAPDTESK
-96 DDIIIDYKP
+96 DVEIDYKDP
-105 AEKPEEPGESGK
+105 QPDPK
-117 DGETDG
+117 DPDT
-123 SEGSGETDETEN
+123 TITE
-135 PDGTYVK
+135 
-142 GDVIDNSKKDEATGK
+142 GDVIDTSKKDEESGET
-157 DGKIGEA
+157 GKIGEA

-260 DYTVDKVEPAKDG
+260 GYTVDKVEPAKDG

-279 LKKTSPTEEKEMAA
+279 LKKTSEPETKKMSA
-293 EDIAKLLDVPEGGV
+293 EDVAKLLDVPEGGV
-307 EKKEEL
+307 EKKT
-313 DEEGNPKTTYTLKKE
+313 DDEGNTTYTLKKE
-328 EISTDENGN
+328 ETSTDENGN
-337 TVTRVTYYKITGN
+337 TVTRVTYYEITGN
-350 TVETTTETTLVL
+350 SVKTTTETTLKL
-362 KVEKGTV
+362 KVEKGTETKK
-369 DVNNE
+369 DQ
-374 DLTTE
+374 DLSTE
-379 IELPSITAKNTD
+379 AELPDSITVKNGKSELKVSKDILEKALDNGGTYTD
-391 ETKTDV
+391 TDKNITYTVTKK
-397 IEISSEKL
+397 EESSTKL
-405 GEMLQDEYYN
+405 SNE
-415 NVTGEYVY
+415 
-423 TENVDGKEYTYK
+423 
-435 VKKMEDSKPLTNAQ
+435 Q
-449 LAERLGEGFTGDDN
+449 LAKRLGDGFTYNAADDSIS
-463 GVYYKGEKLTFDQME
+463 YKGEKLTISQND
-478 AVRKT
+478 VYRKL
-483 LSYTVEVTE
+483 LSYDVTVTE
-492 VTKTPGQVEGGQES
+492 TIKNEGQVEGGQAS
-506 IESAKETA
+506 IDKANNDA

-527 RNAGINVETDD
+527 KKTGINVDSED

-564 VHTVTLRYN
+564 VHTVTLCYD
-573 GATVSAPQPGTPDS
+573 GATVSAPEPS
-587 SKDTETRKDVTDN
+587 SSDPSKNTETREDIKDYTV
-600 VITGTAYVTGSNTWT
+600 TGTAYVTGSNTWT

-634 LDGWTI
+634 LEGWTFDGI
-640 ASKDPEKGTTTYK
+640 DTEKGTTTYK
-653 KEDTVTSPDGTS
+653 KEETVTSPDGTS
-665 TKITRTCTITESSAS
+665 TKIIRTCTITESSAS
-680 LSDTEKEEIAWAE
+680 LSDAEKADIAWAE
-693 LLNQHPEYKN
+693 LLKQHPEYKN
-703 KDELKAAGYNI
+703 EDELKAAGYNI
-714 NISSMD
+714 DIGSMD
-720 FSGIKCVEWTID
+720 FSGIKRVEWTIGT
-732 ELSESTKTDAKDLN
+732 LSESTKTDTKDLN

-753 GKNWSIDEKARTI
+753 GKNWSIDEKAGTI
-766 TVDGK
+766 TVDGDI
-771 TYDKVTKTNDGY
+771 YRNVTKTNDGY

-840 GNETITVDYSTLS
+840 GDETITVDYSTLS

-887 QIQEIQSKL
+887 QIQEIRSKL
-896 LPGEELWIGN
+896 PPDEELWIGN
-906 LEVTDKTEKTDIIKY
+906 LEVTDKTKKTDIIKY

-989 VYWKLT
+989 VYWKWTL
-995 WWGGYY
+995 WGGYY

-1066 DAGNLVNGKGNQL
+1066 DAGNLVNGKDNQP

-1089 DEGGEGNGHYEY
+1089 DEGGEGDGHYEY

-1181 TYVVQIGTTGT
+1181 TYVVKIGTTDT
-1192 NSTGESGYQVYLKS
+1192 NSTGESGYQVYLKT

-1339 KLFTGSGSKE
+1339 KLFSGKGETSYDTGS
-1349 HDEGK
+1349 
-1354 VSYTYR
+1354 VSYSYR
-1360 TTDKVDTTPVSKE
+1360 TPDEVITSAVSK
-1373 TVTTTDAH
+1373 TTKTTTDAH

-1402 IVPPVTPPVDPDTPD
+1402 IVPPVTPPET
-1417 GPVEDETP
+1417 PVEDETP
-1425 DEVMTPE
+1425 DEVVTPE
-1432 TPELPAV
+1432 TPELPPV
-1439 QDAAPDEV
+1439 QDAAPDDAAPETP
-1447 VLPAEPELP
+1447 VLPSDAVLP
-1456 AVQDATALPQTGV
+1456 AVQDALPQTGV

>member
-33 DPAEDNAAPQA
+33 DSVEDNAAPQA
-44 EPVAESS
+44 EPVVESS

-58 EGEKQEKVGEQEEFF
+58 EGEKQEEAGEQEEFT
-73 PPPVNEEAKSE
+73 PPRMNEEAKKDD
-84 EQAPAFGPGTKT
+84 QAPAFGPGTKT
-96 DDIIIDYKP
+96 DDITIDYKP
-105 AEKPEEPGESGK
+105 AEKPEEPGE
-117 DGETDG
+117 
-123 SEGSGETDETEN
+123 TDEPET
-135 PDGTYVK
+135 PGDTHLK
-142 GDVIDNSKKDEATGK
+142 GDVIDNSKKDEATGE

-209 GTETTTTTGTGKADS
+209 GTQTTTTTGTGKADS

-250 WKTDKDAKLG
+250 WKTDKDDKLG
-260 DYTVDKVEPAKDG
+260 GYTVDKVEPAEDG
-273 NSKTLT
+273 NSKELT
-279 LKKTSPTEEKEMAA
+279 LKKTSEPETKEMSA
-293 EDIAKLLDVPEGGV
+293 EDVAKLLDVPEGGV

-328 EISTDENGN
+328 ETSTDENGN

-369 DVNNE
+369 DVDNE

-379 IELPSITAKNTD
+379 IKLPSIKD
-391 ETKTDV
+391 E
-397 IEISSEKL
+397 S
-405 GEMLQDEYYN
+405 
-415 NVTGEYVY
+415 
-423 TENVDGKEYTYK
+423 GKEILSAKQLNDLLKDQKPDKDGTYK
-435 VKKMEDSKPLTNAQ
+435 IEKEANGKTYLYTITESTDQGTLLTNKQ
-449 LAERLGEGFTGDDN
+449 LADRLGKGFTADDN
-463 GVYYKGEKLTFDQME
+463 GVYYKGEKLTFDQMD

-483 LSYTVEVTE
+483 LSYTVAVTE
-492 VTKTPGQVEGGQES
+492 ITKAPGQVEGGQES
-506 IESAKETA
+506 IESAEETA

-527 RNAGINVETDD
+527 KKTGINVDSED

-564 VHTVTLRYN
+564 VHTVTLRYD
-573 GATVSAPQPGTPDS
+573 GATVSAPQPGSSDP

-626 PGSGELPS
+626 PGSGKLPS

-653 KEDTVTSPDGTS
+653 KEETVTSPDGTS

-680 LSDTEKEEIAWAE
+680 LTDAEKEEIAWKE
-693 LLNQHPEYKN
+693 LQN
-703 KDELKAAGYNI
+703 KSGKDKATLLQEGYSI
-714 NISSMD
+714 DIGSMD
-720 FSGIKCVEWTID
+720 FSGIKRVEWTID
-732 ELSESTKTDAKDLN
+732 TLSESTKTDTKDLN

-771 TYDKVTKTNDGY
+771 TYDNVTKTNDGY

-796 YTFTKQAGAPL
+796 YTFTKKAGAPL

-840 GNETITVDYSTLS
+840 GDETITVDYSTLS

-867 VTDIIKD
+867 VTGIIKD
-874 NKDLEKAYDELWK
+874 DKDLEKAYDELWK

-896 LPGEELWIGN
+896 QPGEELRIG
-906 LEVTDKTEKTDIIKY
+906 ETKIDSTTKKEDIIKY
-921 FTTAISPENMSK
+921 FTKAISPDNMSK
-933 DELIKALQEQERIAK
+933 DELIKALQEQEQERIAK

-970 EKTDEFKSFS
+970 EKTGEFKYFS

-989 VYWKLT
+989 VYWKST
-995 WWGGYY
+995 WGWNGYY
-1001 YYTDANGQ
+1001 YYTDANGH
-1009 EVRVHSNTVHYEE
+1009 EVRVDSNTVHSEE

-1037 LDLLPDKD
+1037 LDLLPDED
-1045 DKVDQTDCVLVSKN
+1045 GKVNQTDCVLVSKN

-1066 DAGNLVNGKGNQL
+1066 DAGKLVNGKDNQT

-1089 DEGGEGNGHYEY
+1089 DEGGEGDGHYEY
-1101 DRGTPNNCPDKSAYY
+1101 DRGNPNKNPDKSAYY

-1125 PIKENG
+1125 PIKDKDG
-1131 SIKLYQGQRGDYW
+1131 SIKLYQGQWGDYW
-1144 TPGIS
+1144 NPGIS
-1149 AEDQAIN
+1149 AEDEAIN
-1156 AYLKATGSSKTAA
+1156 AYLKATGSSKTYRD
-1169 SLTKKERDAIVG
+1169 LTTKERNAIVG
-1181 TYVVQIGTTGT
+1181 TYVVKIGTTGT

-1215 TRDANTCI
+1215 SRDANTCI

-1238 GYDLMISKLT
+1238 GYDLMISELT
-1248 QVSEGKVVG
+1248 QVREGKVVG

-1275 QDFANRLLELNK
+1275 QDFAKRLLELNK
-1287 QTTTHKTSES
+1287 QTTTTHKTGEG
-1297 ATAYGENTSGGFDG
+1297 ATAYGENTSGDFDG
-1311 AYTQNKSETV
+1311 TYTQKKSETV
-1321 TGSGTGKGHYTT
+1321 EGSGTGKGHYTT

-1339 KLFTGSGSKE
+1339 KIFSGSGSKE
-1349 HDEGK
+1349 HDESS
-1354 VSYTYR
+1354 VSYTHR
-1360 TTDKVDTTPVSKE
+1360 TTDKVNTTPVSKE

-1381 VDYNYTS
+1381 VGYNYTS

-1402 IVPPVTPPVDPDTPD
+1402 IVPPVTPPET
-1417 GPVEDETP
+1417 PVEDETP
-1425 DEVMTPE
+1425 DEVVTPE
-1432 TPELPAV
+1432 TPELPPV
-1439 QDAAPDEV
+1439 QDATPDAP
-1447 VLPAEPELP
+1447 VLPSDAVLP
-1456 AVQDATALPQTGV
+1456 AVQDALPQTGV

>member
-33 DPAEDNAAPQA
+33 DSVEDNAAPQA

-58 EGEKQEKVGEQEEFF
+58 EGEKQEKVGEQEEFT
-73 PPPVNEEAKSE
+73 PPVNEEAKKDD
-84 EQAPAFGPGTKT
+84 QAPAFGPGTKT

-105 AEKPEEPGESGK
+105 AEKPEEPGKSGE
-117 DGETDG
+117 DGEADG

-224 STTITDTKKGEEINL
+224 STTITDTKKGEEIDLNK
-239 DDELG
+239 ELG
-244 KDVRPD
+244 EVRPD
-250 WKTDKDAKLG
+250 WKTDKDATLG
-260 DYTVDKVEPAKDG
+260 DYTVKEVEPSEDG
-273 NSKTLT
+273 NSKELT

-307 EKKEEL
+307 EKKT
-313 DEEGNPKTTYTLKKE
+313 DDEGNTTYTLKKE
-328 EISTDENGN
+328 ETSTDENGN
-337 TVTRVTYYKITGN
+337 TVTRTTYYEITG
-350 TVETTTETTLVL
+350 TSVKTRTETTLKL
-362 KVEKGTV
+362 KVEKGTETKK
-369 DVNNE
+369 DQ
-374 DLTTE
+374 DLSTE
-379 IELPSITAKNTD
+379 AELPDSITVKNGKSELKVSKDILEKALDNGGTYTD
-391 ETKTDV
+391 TDKNITYTVTKK
-397 IEISSEKL
+397 EESSTKL
-405 GEMLQDEYYN
+405 SNE
-415 NVTGEYVY
+415 
-423 TENVDGKEYTYK
+423 
-435 VKKMEDSKPLTNAQ
+435 Q
-449 LAERLGEGFTGDDN
+449 LAKRLGDGFTYNAADDSIS
-463 GVYYKGEKLTFDQME
+463 YKGEKLTISQND
-478 AVRKT
+478 VYRKL
-483 LSYTVEVTE
+483 LSYDVTVTE
-492 VTKTPGQVEGGQES
+492 TIKNEGQVEGGQAS
-506 IESAKETA
+506 IDKANNDA

-527 RNAGINVETDD
+527 KKTGINVDSED

-564 VHTVTLRYN
+564 VHTVTLRYD
-573 GATVSAPQPGTPDS
+573 GATVSAPQPGSSDP
-587 SKDTETRKDVTDN
+587 SKDTETREDIKDYTV
-600 VITGTAYVTGSNTWT
+600 TGTAYVTGSNTWT

-634 LDGWTI
+634 LEGWTFDGI
-640 ASKDPEKGTTTYK
+640 DTEKGTTTYK
-653 KEDTVTSPDGTS
+653 KEETVTSPDGTS

-680 LSDTEKEEIAWAE
+680 LSDAEKEEIAWKE
-693 LLNQHPEYKN
+693 LQN
-703 KDELKAAGYNI
+703 KTGKDKATLLQEGYSI
-714 NISSMD
+714 DIGSMD
-720 FSGIKCVEWTID
+720 FSGIKRVEWTID
-732 ELSESTKTDAKDLN
+732 TLSESTKTDTKDLN

-753 GKNWSIDEKARTI
+753 GKNWSIDENAGTI
-766 TVDGK
+766 TVDGNI
-771 TYDKVTKTNDGY
+771 YRNVTKTDDGY

-796 YTFTKQAGAPL
+796 YTFTKKAGAPL

-840 GNETITVDYSTLS
+840 GDETITVDYSTLS

-867 VTDIIKD
+867 VTGIIKD
-874 NKDLEKAYDELWK
+874 DKDLEKAYDELWK

-896 LPGEELWIGN
+896 QPGEELRIG
-906 LEVTDKTEKTDIIKY
+906 ETKIDSTTKKEDIIKY
-921 FTTAISPENMSK
+921 FTKAISPDNMSK

-970 EKTDEFKSFS
+970 EKTGEFKYFS

-989 VYWKLT
+989 VYWKST
-995 WWGGYY
+995 WGWNGYY
-1001 YYTDANGQ
+1001 YYTDANGH
-1009 EVRVHSNTVHYEE
+1009 EVRVDSNTVHSEE

-1037 LDLLPDKD
+1037 LDLLPDED
-1045 DKVDQTDCVLVSKN
+1045 GKVNQTDCVLVSKN

-1066 DAGNLVNGKGNQL
+1066 DAGKLVNGKDNQT

-1089 DEGGEGNGHYEY
+1089 DEGGEGDGHYEY
-1101 DRGTPNNCPDKSAYY
+1101 DRGNPNKNPDKSAYY

-1125 PIKENG
+1125 PIKDKDG
-1131 SIKLYQGQRGDYW
+1131 SIKLYQGQWGDYW
-1144 TPGIS
+1144 NPGIS
-1149 AEDQAIN
+1149 AEDEAIN
-1156 AYLKATGSSKTAA
+1156 AYLKATGS
-1169 SLTKKERDAIVG
+1169 
-1181 TYVVQIGTTGT
+1181 
-1192 NSTGESGYQVYLKS
+1192 
-1206 SELTAYGYM
+1206 
-1215 TRDANTCI
+1215 
-1223 NSTYKRQ
+1223 
-1230 DGTWGYVG
+1230 
-1238 GYDLMISKLT
+1238 
-1248 QVSEGKVVG
+1248 
-1257 QTESTIK
+1257 
-1264 TITAPL
+1264 
-1270 SIRSS
+1270 
-1275 QDFANRLLELNK
+1275 
-1287 QTTTHKTSES
+1287 
-1297 ATAYGENTSGGFDG
+1297 
-1311 AYTQNKSETV
+1311 
-1321 TGSGTGKGHYTT
+1321 
-1333 FTEVLK
+1333 
-1339 KLFTGSGSKE
+1339 KE
-1349 HDEGK
+1349 HDEGS
-1354 VSYTYR
+1354 VSYTHR
-1360 TTDKVDTTPVSKE
+1360 TTDKVNTTPVSKE

-1381 VDYNYTS
+1381 VGYNYTS

-1402 IVPPVTPPVDPDTPD
+1402 IVPPVTPPET
-1417 GPVEDETP
+1417 PVEDETP
-1425 DEVMTPE
+1425 DEVVTPE
-1432 TPELPAV
+1432 TPELPPV
-1439 QDAAPDEV
+1439 QDATPDAP
-1447 VLPAEPELP
+1447 VLPSDAVLP
-1456 AVQDATALPQTGV
+1456 AVQDALPQTGV

>member
-33 DPAEDNAAPQA
+33 DSVEDNAAPQA
-44 EPVAESS
+44 EP
-51 TPAPVAE
+51 APVEGKTAE
-58 EGEKQEKVGEQEEFF
+58 GEVEGEEEKQEEFV
-73 PPPVNEEAKSE
+73 PPVNDEAKKDD
-84 EQAPAFGPGTKT
+84 QAPAFGPGTKT
-96 DDIIIDYKP
+96 DDITIDYKP
-105 AEKPEEPGESGK
+105 AEKPEEP
-117 DGETDG
+117 
-123 SEGSGETDETEN
+123 GETDETEN

-186 KGDPVVGK
+186 KGESVVGK

-209 GTETTTTTGTGKADS
+209 GTQTTTTTGIGKADS

-250 WKTDKDAKLG
+250 WSTDEKAKLG
-260 DYTVDKVEPAKDG
+260 DYTVKEVEPSEDG

-279 LKKTSPTEEKEMAA
+279 LTKTDDSAPEKEMSA
-293 EDIAKLLDVPEGGV
+293 EDIAKLLDVPEDGV
-307 EKKEEL
+307 EKKT
-313 DEEGNPKTTYTLKKE
+313 DDEGNTTYILKKE
-328 EISTDENGN
+328 ETSTDENGN
-337 TVTRVTYYKITGN
+337 TVTRVTYYEITGN
-350 TVETTTETTLVL
+350 SVKTTTETTLKL
-362 KVEKGTV
+362 KVEKGTETKK
-369 DVNNE
+369 DQ
-374 DLTTE
+374 DLSTE
-379 IELPSITAKNTD
+379 AELPDSITVKNGKSELKVSKDILEKALDNGGTYTD
-391 ETKTDV
+391 TDKNITYTVTKK
-397 IEISSEKL
+397 EESSTKL
-405 GEMLQDEYYN
+405 SNE
-415 NVTGEYVY
+415 
-423 TENVDGKEYTYK
+423 
-435 VKKMEDSKPLTNAQ
+435 Q
-449 LAERLGEGFTGDDN
+449 LAKRLGDGFTYNAADDSIS
-463 GVYYKGEKLTFDQME
+463 YKGEKLTISQND
-478 AVRKT
+478 VYRKL
-483 LSYTVEVTE
+483 LSYDVTVTE
-492 VTKTPGQVEGGQES
+492 TIKNEGQVEGGQAS
-506 IESAKETA
+506 IDKANNDA

-527 RNAGINVETDD
+527 KKTGINVDSED

-564 VHTVTLRYN
+564 VHTVTLRYD

-587 SKDTETRKDVTDN
+587 SKGTETREDIKDYTV
-600 VITGTAYVTGSNTWT
+600 TGTAYVTGSNTWT

-634 LDGWTI
+634 LEGWTFDGI
-640 ASKDPEKGTTTYK
+640 DTEKGTTTYK
-653 KEDTVTSPDGTS
+653 KEETVTSPDGTS

-680 LSDTEKEEIAWAE
+680 LSDAEKADIAWAE
-693 LLNQHPEYKN
+693 LLKQHPEYKN
-703 KDELKAAGYNI
+703 EDELKAAGYNI
-714 NISSMD
+714 DIGSMD
-720 FSGIKCVEWTID
+720 FSGIKRVEWTIGT
-732 ELSESTKTDAKDLN
+732 LSESTKTDTKDLN

-753 GKNWSIDEKARTI
+753 GKNWSIDEKAGTI
-766 TVDGK
+766 TVDGDI
-771 TYDKVTKTNDGY
+771 YRNVTKTNDGY

-840 GNETITVDYSTLS
+840 GDETITVDYSTLS

-887 QIQEIQSKL
+887 QIQEIRSKL
-896 LPGEELWIGN
+896 PPDEELWIGN
-906 LEVTDKTEKTDIIKY
+906 LEVTDKTKKTDIIKY

-989 VYWKLT
+989 VYWKWTL
-995 WWGGYY
+995 WGGYY

-1066 DAGNLVNGKGNQL
+1066 DAGNLVNGKDNQP

-1089 DEGGEGNGHYEY
+1089 DEGGEGDGHYEY

-1181 TYVVQIGTTGT
+1181 TYVVKIGTTDT
-1192 NSTGESGYQVYLKS
+1192 NSTGESGYQVYLKT

-1287 QTTTHKTSES
+1287 QTTTHKTSER

-1311 AYTQNKSETV
+1311 AYTQDKSETV

-1388 IETRTVTVNGEETV
+1388 IETRTVTVDGEETV

-1425 DEVMTPE
+1425 DEVVTPE
-1432 TPELPAV
+1432 TPELPPV
-1439 QDAAPDEV
+1439 QDATPDDAAPETP
-1447 VLPAEPELP
+1447 VLPSDVVLP

>member
-33 DPAEDNAAPQA
+33 DSVEDNAAPQA
-44 EPVAESS
+44 EP
-51 TPAPVAE
+51 APVEGKTAE
-58 EGEKQEKVGEQEEFF
+58 GEAEGEEEKQEEFV
-73 PPPVNEEAKSE
+73 PPENDEAKKDD
-84 EQAPAFGPGTKT
+84 QAPAFGPGTKT

-105 AEKPEEPGESGK
+105 AEKPDE
-117 DGETDG
+117 
-123 SEGSGETDETEN
+123 SGETDETEN

-142 GDVIDNSKKDEATGK
+142 GDVIDNSKKDEATGE
-157 DGKIGEA
+157 DGKIGKA

-209 GTETTTTTGTGKADS
+209 GTQTTTTTGTGEADS

-260 DYTVDKVEPAKDG
+260 GYTVDKVEPAKDG

-279 LKKTSPTEEKEMAA
+279 LKKTSEPETKKMSA
-293 EDIAKLLDVPEGGV
+293 EDVAKLLDVPEGGV
-307 EKKEEL
+307 EKKT
-313 DEEGNPKTTYTLKKE
+313 DDEGNTTYTLKKE
-328 EISTDENGN
+328 ETSTDENGN
-337 TVTRVTYYKITGN
+337 TVTRVTYYEITGN
-350 TVETTTETTLVL
+350 SVKTTTETTLKL
-362 KVEKGTV
+362 KVEKGTETKK
-369 DVNNE
+369 DQ
-374 DLTTE
+374 DLSTE
-379 IELPSITAKNTD
+379 AELPDSITVKNGKSELKVSKDILEKALDNGGTYTD
-391 ETKTDV
+391 TDKNITYTVTKK
-397 IEISSEKL
+397 EESSTKL
-405 GEMLQDEYYN
+405 SNE
-415 NVTGEYVY
+415 
-423 TENVDGKEYTYK
+423 
-435 VKKMEDSKPLTNAQ
+435 Q
-449 LAERLGEGFTGDDN
+449 LAKRLGDGFTYNAADDSIS
-463 GVYYKGEKLTFDQME
+463 YKGEKLTISQND
-478 AVRKT
+478 VYRKL
-483 LSYTVEVTE
+483 LSYDVTVTE
-492 VTKTPGQVEGGQES
+492 TIKNEGQVEGGQAS
-506 IESAKETA
+506 IDKANNDA

-527 RNAGINVETDD
+527 KKTGINVDSED

-564 VHTVTLRYN
+564 VHTVTLCYD
-573 GATVSAPQPGTPDS
+573 GATVSAPEPS
-587 SKDTETRKDVTDN
+587 SSDPSKNTETREDIKDYTV
-600 VITGTAYVTGSNTWT
+600 TGTAYVTGSNTWT

-634 LDGWTI
+634 LEGWTFDGI
-640 ASKDPEKGTTTYK
+640 DTEKGTTTYK
-653 KEDTVTSPDGTS
+653 KEETVTSPDGTS
-665 TKITRTCTITESSAS
+665 TKIIRTCTITESSAS
-680 LSDTEKEEIAWAE
+680 LSDAEKADIAWAE
-693 LLNQHPEYKN
+693 LLKQHPEYKN
-703 KDELKAAGYNI
+703 EDELKAAGYNI
-714 NISSMD
+714 DIGSMD
-720 FSGIKCVEWTID
+720 FSGIKRVEWTIGT
-732 ELSESTKTDAKDLN
+732 LSESTKTDTKDLN

-753 GKNWSIDEKARTI
+753 GKNWSIDEKAGTI
-766 TVDGK
+766 TVDGDI
-771 TYDKVTKTNDGY
+771 YRNVTKTNDGY

-840 GNETITVDYSTLS
+840 GDETITVDYSTLS

-887 QIQEIQSKL
+887 QIQEIRSKL
-896 LPGEELWIGN
+896 PPDEELWIGN
-906 LEVTDKTEKTDIIKY
+906 LEVTDKTKKTDIIKY

-989 VYWKLT
+989 VYWKWTL
-995 WWGGYY
+995 WGGYY

-1066 DAGNLVNGKGNQL
+1066 DAGNLVNGKGNQP

-1089 DEGGEGNGHYEY
+1089 DEGGEGDGHYEY

-1181 TYVVQIGTTGT
+1181 TYVVKIGTTDT
-1192 NSTGESGYQVYLKS
+1192 NSTGESGYQVYLKT

-1339 KLFTGSGSKE
+1339 KLFSGKGETSYDTGS
-1349 HDEGK
+1349 
-1354 VSYTYR
+1354 VSYSYR
-1360 TTDKVDTTPVSKE
+1360 TPDEVITSAVSK
-1373 TVTTTDAH
+1373 TTKTTTDAH

-1402 IVPPVTPPVDPDTPD
+1402 IVPPVTPPET
-1417 GPVEDETP
+1417 PVEDETP
-1425 DEVMTPE
+1425 DEVVTPE
-1432 TPELPAV
+1432 TPELPPV
-1439 QDAAPDEV
+1439 QDAAPDDAAPETP
-1447 VLPAEPELP
+1447 VLPSDAVLP
-1456 AVQDATALPQTGV
+1456 AVQDALPQTGV

>member
-33 DPAEDNAAPQA
+33 DSVEDNAAPQA
-44 EPVAESS
+44 EPVAESP

-58 EGEKQEKVGEQEEFF
+58 EGEKQEEVGEQEEFV
-73 PPPVNEEAKSE
+73 PPVNDEAKSE

-96 DDIIIDYKP
+96 DDITIDYKP
-105 AEKPEEPGESGK
+105 AEKPEEPGKSGE
-117 DGETDG
+117 DGETGG
-123 SEGSGETDETEN
+123 SDGSGETDETEN

-209 GTETTTTTGTGKADS
+209 GTQTTTTTGTGKADS
-224 STTITDTKKGEEINL
+224 STTITDTKKGDQIDLNEELKNK
-239 DDELG
+239 DG
-244 KDVRPD
+244 KVEEPTWETKAED
-250 WKTDKDAKLG
+250 KLG
-260 DYTVDKVEPAKDG
+260 DYTVKEVEDTKGDP

-279 LKKTSPTEEKEMAA
+279 LKKTSEPETKEMSA
-293 EDIAKLLDVPEGGV
+293 EDVAKLLDVPEGGV

-328 EISTDENGN
+328 ETSTDENGN
-337 TVTRVTYYKITGN
+337 TVTRVTYYEITGN
-350 TVETTTETTLVL
+350 SVKTTTETTLKL
-362 KVEKGTV
+362 KVEKGTETKK
-369 DVNNE
+369 DQ
-374 DLTTE
+374 DLSTE
-379 IELPSITAKNTD
+379 AELPDSITVKNGKSELKVSKDILEKALDNGGTYTD
-391 ETKTDV
+391 TDKNITYTVTKK
-397 IEISSEKL
+397 EESSTKL
-405 GEMLQDEYYN
+405 SNE
-415 NVTGEYVY
+415 
-423 TENVDGKEYTYK
+423 
-435 VKKMEDSKPLTNAQ
+435 Q
-449 LAERLGEGFTGDDN
+449 LAKRLGDGFTYNAADDSIS
-463 GVYYKGEKLTFDQME
+463 YKGEKLTISQND
-478 AVRKT
+478 VYRKL
-483 LSYTVEVTE
+483 LSYDVTVTE
-492 VTKTPGQVEGGQES
+492 TIKNEGQVEGGQAS
-506 IESAKETA
+506 IDKANNDA

-527 RNAGINVETDD
+527 KKTGINVDSED

-564 VHTVTLRYN
+564 VHTVTLCYD
-573 GATVSAPQPGTPDS
+573 GATVSAPEPS
-587 SKDTETRKDVTDN
+587 SSDPSKNTETREDIKDYTV
-600 VITGTAYVTGSNTWT
+600 TGTAYVTGSNTWT

-634 LDGWTI
+634 LEGWTFDGI
-640 ASKDPEKGTTTYK
+640 DTEKGTTTYK
-653 KEDTVTSPDGTS
+653 KEETVTSPDGTS

-680 LSDTEKEEIAWAE
+680 LSDAEKADIAWAE
-693 LLNQHPEYKN
+693 LLKQHPEYKN
-703 KDELKAAGYNI
+703 EDELKAAGYNI
-714 NISSMD
+714 DIGSMD
-720 FSGIKCVEWTID
+720 FSGIKRVEWTIGT
-732 ELSESTKTDAKDLN
+732 LSESTKTDTKDLN

-753 GKNWSIDEKARTI
+753 GKNWSIDEKAGTI
-766 TVDGK
+766 TVDGDI
-771 TYDKVTKTNDGY
+771 YRNVTKTNDGY

-840 GNETITVDYSTLS
+840 GDETITVDYSTLS

-887 QIQEIQSKL
+887 QIQEIRSKL
-896 LPGEELWIGN
+896 PPDEELWIGN
-906 LEVTDKTEKTDIIKY
+906 LEVTDKTKKTDIIKY

-989 VYWKLT
+989 VYWKWTL
-995 WWGGYY
+995 WGGYY

-1066 DAGNLVNGKGNQL
+1066 DAGNLVNGKDNQP

-1089 DEGGEGNGHYEY
+1089 DEGGEGDGHYEY

-1181 TYVVQIGTTGT
+1181 TYVVKIGTTGT
-1192 NSTGESGYQVYLKS
+1192 NSTGESGYQVYLKT

-1287 QTTTHKTSES
+1287 QTTTHKTSER
-1297 ATAYGENTSGGFDG
+1297 ATASGENTSGGFDG
-1311 AYTQNKSETV
+1311 AYTQDKSETV

-1354 VSYTYR
+1354 VSYTHR
-1360 TTDKVDTTPVSKE
+1360 TTDKVNTTPVSKE

-1388 IETRTVTVNGEETV
+1388 IETRTVTVDGEETV

-1425 DEVMTPE
+1425 DEVVTPE
-1432 TPELPAV
+1432 TPELPPV
-1439 QDAAPDEV
+1439 QDATPDDAAPETP
-1447 VLPAEPELP
+1447 VLPSDAVLP

>member
-33 DPAEDNAAPQA
+33 DSVEDNAAPQA
-44 EPVAESS
+44 EP
-51 TPAPVAE
+51 APVEGKTAE
-58 EGEKQEKVGEQEEFF
+58 GEVEGEEEKQEEFV
-73 PPPVNEEAKSE
+73 PPVNDEAKKDD
-84 EQAPAFGPGTKT
+84 QAPAFGPGTKT

-105 AEKPEEPGESGK
+105 AEKPDE
-117 DGETDG
+117 
-123 SEGSGETDETEN
+123 SGETDETEN

-142 GDVIDNSKKDEATGK
+142 GDVIDNSKKDEETGK
-157 DGKIGEA
+157 DGKIGKA

-209 GTETTTTTGTGKADS
+209 GTQTTTTTGTGEAKS
-224 STTITDTKKGEEINL
+224 ETTITDTKKGEEINL

-260 DYTVDKVEPAKDG
+260 GYTVDKVEPAKDG

-279 LKKTSPTEEKEMAA
+279 LKKTSEPETKEMSA
-293 EDIAKLLDVPEGGV
+293 EDVAKLLDVPEDGV
-307 EKKEEL
+307 EKKTD
-313 DEEGNPKTTYTLKKE
+313 DEGKTTYILKKE
-328 EISTDENGN
+328 ETSTDENGN

-435 VKKMEDSKPLTNAQ
+435 VKKTEDSKPLTNAQ
-449 LAERLGEGFTGDDN
+449 LADRLGEGFTGDAN
-463 GVYYKGEKLTFDQME
+463 GVYYKGEKLTFDQKE

-514 KLEAIKAALTDAA
+514 KLNAIKAALTDAA

-564 VHTVTLRYN
+564 VHTVTLRYD

-587 SKDTETRKDVTDN
+587 SKGTETRKDVTDN
-600 VITGTAYVTGSNTWT
+600 VITGTAYVNGSNTWT

-653 KEDTVTSPDGTS
+653 KEDTVTSPDGTI

-680 LSDTEKEEIAWAE
+680 LSDTEKEEIAWNE
-693 LLNQHPEYKN
+693 LQN
-703 KDELKAAGYNI
+703 KTGKDKATLIQEGYSI
-714 NISSMD
+714 DIGSMD
-720 FSGIKCVEWTID
+720 FSGIKRVEWTID

-812 QTALAGQYSVS
+812 QTALAVQYSVS

-874 NKDLEKAYDELWK
+874 NKDLEKAYDDLWK

-989 VYWKLT
+989 VYWKST

-1066 DAGNLVNGKGNQL
+1066 DAGNLVNGKGNQP

-1089 DEGGEGNGHYEY
+1089 DEGGEGDGHYEY
-1101 DRGTPNNCPDKSAYY
+1101 DRGNPNNCPDKSAYY

-1131 SIKLYQGQRGDYW
+1131 SIKLYQGGYDGW
-1144 TPGIS
+1144 HWVS

-1169 SLTKKERDAIVG
+1169 SLTKKERNAIVG
-1181 TYVVQIGTTGT
+1181 TYVVKIGTTGT
-1192 NSTGESGYQVYLKS
+1192 NSTGESGYQVYLKT

-1297 ATAYGENTSGGFDG
+1297 ATAYGENTSGGFNG
-1311 AYTQNKSETV
+1311 AYTQDKSETV

-1339 KLFTGSGSKE
+1339 KLFSGKGETSYDTGS
-1349 HDEGK
+1349 
-1354 VSYTYR
+1354 VSYSYR
-1360 TTDKVDTTPVSKE
+1360 TTDKVNTTPVSKE

-1402 IVPPVTPPVDPDTPD
+1402 IVPPVTPPET
-1417 GPVEDETP
+1417 PVEDETP
-1425 DEVMTPE
+1425 DEVVTPE
-1432 TPELPAV
+1432 TPELPPV
-1439 QDAAPDEV
+1439 QDATPDDAAPETP
-1447 VLPAEPELP
+1447 VLPSDAVLP
-1456 AVQDATALPQTGV
+1456 AVQDALPQTGV

>member
-1 MTNKKLKLAAMSVA
+1 M
-15 LTACVAAQPMA
+15 
-26 AHAVEGP
+26 
-33 DPAEDNAAPQA
+33 
-44 EPVAESS
+44 
-51 TPAPVAE
+51 
-58 EGEKQEKVGEQEEFF
+58 
-73 PPPVNEEAKSE
+73 NEEAKKDD
-84 EQAPAFGPGTKT
+84 QAPAFGPGTKT

-105 AEKPEEPGESGK
+105 AEKPEEPGKSGE
-117 DGETDG
+117 DGEADG

-186 KGDPVVGK
+186 KGESVVGK

-209 GTETTTTTGTGKADS
+209 GTQTTTTTGTGKADS

-260 DYTVDKVEPAKDG
+260 GYTVDKVEPAEDG
-273 NSKTLT
+273 NSKELT

-307 EKKEEL
+307 EKKT
-313 DEEGNPKTTYTLKKE
+313 DDEGNTTYTLKKE
-328 EISTDENGN
+328 ETSTDENGN
-337 TVTRVTYYKITGN
+337 TVTRVTYYEITGN
-350 TVETTTETTLVL
+350 SVKTRTETTLKL

-369 DVNNE
+369 DVDE
-374 DLTTE
+374 KDLTTKV
-379 IELPSITAKNTD
+379 ELPSITAKNTD

-405 GEMLQDEYYN
+405 GEMLKDEYYN
-415 NVTGEYVY
+415 NDTGEYVY
-423 TENVDGKEYTYK
+423 TETDANGKEYTYK
-435 VKKMEDSKPLTNAQ
+435 VKKTEDTKQLTNEQ
-449 LAERLGEGFTGDDN
+449 LADRLGEGFTGDDN
-463 GVYYKGEKLTFDQME
+463 GVYYKGEKLNLDQME

-506 IESAKETA
+506 IKSAEETA

-527 RNAGINVETDD
+527 KKTGINVDSED

-573 GATVSAPQPGTPDS
+573 GATVSTDLGTPDS
-587 SKDTETRKDVTDN
+587 SKDTETREDVKDYTV
-600 VITGTAYVTGSNTWT
+600 TGTAYVTGSNTWT
-615 ESGSLNGTYVK
+615 ESDSLNGTYVK

-653 KEDTVTSPDGTS
+653 KEETVTSPDGTS

-680 LSDTEKEEIAWAE
+680 LSDAEKEEIAWKE
-693 LLNQHPEYKN
+693 LQN
-703 KDELKAAGYNI
+703 KTGKDKATLLQEGYSI
-714 NISSMD
+714 DIGSMD
-720 FSGIKCVEWTID
+720 FSGIKRVEWTID
-732 ELSESTKTDAKDLN
+732 TLSESTKTDTKDLN

-753 GKNWSIDEKARTI
+753 GKNWSIDENAGTI
-766 TVDGK
+766 TVDGNI
-771 TYDKVTKTNDGY
+771 YRNVTKTDDGY

-796 YTFTKQAGAPL
+796 YTFTKKAGAPL
-807 TPEEI
+807 TPDEI

-840 GNETITVDYSTLS
+840 GDETITVDYSTLS

-867 VTDIIKD
+867 VTGIIKD
-874 NKDLEKAYDELWK
+874 DKDLEKAYDELWK

-896 LPGEELWIGN
+896 QPGEELRIG
-906 LEVTDKTEKTDIIKY
+906 ETKIDSTTKKEDIIKY
-921 FTTAISPENMSK
+921 FTKAISPDNMSK

-970 EKTDEFKSFS
+970 EKTGEFKYFS

-989 VYWKLT
+989 VYWKST
-995 WWGGYY
+995 WGWNGYY

-1009 EVRVHSNTVHYEE
+1009 EVRVHSNTVHSEE

-1037 LDLLPDKD
+1037 LDLLPDED
-1045 DKVDQTDCVLVSKN
+1045 GKVNQTDCVLVSKN

-1066 DAGNLVNGKGNQL
+1066 DAGKLVNGKDNQT

-1089 DEGGEGNGHYEY
+1089 DEGGEGSGHYEY
-1101 DRGTPNNCPDKSAYY
+1101 DRGNRNNNPDKSAYY

-1131 SIKLYQGQRGDYW
+1131 SIKLYQGQWGDYW
-1144 TPGIS
+1144 NPGIS
-1149 AEDQAIN
+1149 AEDEAIN
-1156 AYLKATGSSKTAA
+1156 AYLKATGSSKTYRD
-1169 SLTKKERDAIVG
+1169 LTTKERNAIVG
-1181 TYVVQIGTTGT
+1181 TYVVKIGTTGT

-1215 TRDANTCI
+1215 SRDANTCI

-1238 GYDLMISKLT
+1238 GYDLMISELT
-1248 QVSEGKVVG
+1248 QVSEGKVIG

-1275 QDFANRLLELNK
+1275 QDFAKRLLELNK
-1287 QTTTHKTSES
+1287 QTTTTHKTGEG
-1297 ATAYGENTSGGFDG
+1297 ATAYGENTSGDFDG
-1311 AYTQNKSETV
+1311 AYTQKKSETV
-1321 TGSGTGKGHYTT
+1321 EGSGTGKGHYTT

-1339 KLFTGSGSKE
+1339 KIFSGSGSKE
-1349 HDEGK
+1349 HDEGS
-1354 VSYTYR
+1354 VSYTHR
-1360 TTDKVDTTPVSKE
+1360 TTDKVNTTPVSKE

-1381 VDYNYTS
+1381 VGYNYTS

-1425 DEVMTPE
+1425 DEVVTPE
-1432 TPELPAV
+1432 TPELPPV
-1439 QDAAPDEV
+1439 QDATPDAP
-1447 VLPAEPELP
+1447 VLPSDAVLP
-1456 AVQDATALPQTGV
+1456 AVQDALPQTGV

-1482 LLTIA
+1482 LLMVV
-1487 GAFASLKYKEKH
+1487 GAFTSLKYKEKH

>member
-33 DPAEDNAAPQA
+33 DSVEDNAAPQA
-44 EPVAESS
+44 EP
-51 TPAPVAE
+51 APVEGKTAE
-58 EGEKQEKVGEQEEFF
+58 GEVEGEEEKQEEFV
-73 PPPVNEEAKSE
+73 PPVNDEAKKDD
-84 EQAPAFGPGTKT
+84 QAPAFGPGTKT
-96 DDIIIDYKP
+96 DDITIDYKP
-105 AEKPEEPGESGK
+105 AEKPEAP
-117 DGETDG
+117 
-123 SEGSGETDETEN
+123 GETDETEN

-260 DYTVDKVEPAKDG
+260 GYTVDKVEPSEDG

-279 LKKTSPTEEKEMAA
+279 LTKTDDSAPEKEMSA
-293 EDIAKLLDVPEGGV
+293 EDIAKLLDVPEDGV
-307 EKKEEL
+307 EKKT
-313 DEEGNPKTTYTLKKE
+313 DDEGNTTYILKKE
-328 EISTDENGN
+328 ETSTDENGN
-337 TVTRVTYYKITGN
+337 TVTRTTYYEITGN
-350 TVETTTETTLVL
+350 SVKTRTETTLVL

-405 GEMLQDEYYN
+405 GEMLKDEYYN
-415 NVTGEYVY
+415 NDTGEYVY
-423 TENVDGKEYTYK
+423 TETDANGKEYTYK
-435 VKKMEDSKPLTNAQ
+435 VKKTEDTKQLTNEQ
-449 LAERLGEGFTGDDN
+449 LANRLGEGFTADAN
-463 GVYYKGEKLTFDQME
+463 GVYYKGEKLNFDQME

-506 IESAKETA
+506 IKSAEETA

-573 GATVSAPQPGTPDS
+573 GATVSAPQPGSSDP

-600 VITGTAYVTGSNTWT
+600 VITGTAYVNGSNTWT

-626 PGSGELPS
+626 PGSGKLPS

-720 FSGIKCVEWTID
+720 FSGIKRVEWTID

-812 QTALAGQYSVS
+812 QTALAGQYSVP

-840 GNETITVDYSTLS
+840 GDETITVDYSTLS

-948 NSTYVANKGSDYEET
+948 NSTYVANAGSKYEET

-970 EKTDEFKSFS
+970 ETETKYYYQ
-980 KAPDGSKIE
+980 PWGGSKIE
-989 VYWKLT
+989 VTPAGQPGW
-995 WWGGYY
+995 Y
-1001 YYTDANGQ
+1001 YYTNDKGEKEYVSWWDVERQDTRN
-1009 EVRVHSNTVHYEE
+1009 
-1022 QRDDI
+1022 DI

-1045 DKVDQTDCVLVSKN
+1045 GNVDQTDCVLVSKN

-1066 DAGNLVNGKGNQL
+1066 DAGNLVNGKGNQP

-1089 DEGGEGNGHYEY
+1089 DEGGKGNGHYEY
-1101 DRGTPNNCPDKSAYY
+1101 DRGNPNNCPDKSAYY

-1131 SIKLYQGQRGDYW
+1131 NIKLYQGGFDDYW
-1144 TPGIS
+1144 YWVS

-1156 AYLKATGSSKTAA
+1156 AYLKATGSNKTAA

-1181 TYVVQIGTTGT
+1181 TYVVKIGTTDT
-1192 NSTGESGYQVYLKS
+1192 NSTGESGYQVYLKT

-1287 QTTTHKTSES
+1287 QTTTHKTSER

-1339 KLFTGSGSKE
+1339 KLFSGKGETSYDTGSI
-1349 HDEGK
+1349 
-1354 VSYTYR
+1354 SYSYR
-1360 TTDKVDTTPVSKE
+1360 TTEKVGTTALSKE

-1388 IETRTVTVNGEETV
+1388 IETRTVTVDGEETV
-1402 IVPPVTPPVDPDTPD
+1402 IVPPVTPPET
-1417 GPVEDETP
+1417 PVEDETP
-1425 DEVMTPE
+1425 DEVVTPE
-1432 TPELPAV
+1432 TPELPPV
-1439 QDAAPDEV
+1439 QDATPDDAAPETP
-1447 VLPAEPELP
+1447 VLPSDAVLP
-1456 AVQDATALPQTGV
+1456 AVQDALPQTGV

>member
-33 DPAEDNAAPQA
+33 DSVEDNAAPQA
-44 EPVAESS
+44 EP
-51 TPAPVAE
+51 APVEGKTAE
-58 EGEKQEKVGEQEEFF
+58 GEVEGEEEKQEEFV
-73 PPPVNEEAKSE
+73 PPVNDEAKKDD
-84 EQAPAFGPGTKT
+84 QAPAFGPGTNT

-105 AEKPEEPGESGK
+105 AEKPDESG
-117 DGETDG
+117 E
-123 SEGSGETDETEN
+123 SGETDETEN

-209 GTETTTTTGTGKADS
+209 GTQTTTTTGTGEADS

-244 KDVRPD
+244 KDVRPN
-250 WKTDKDAKLG
+250 WETDKDAKLG
-260 DYTVDKVEPAKDG
+260 DYKVDKVEPAKDG
-273 NSKTLT
+273 NSKELT
-279 LKKTSPTEEKEMAA
+279 LKKTSEPETKEMSA
-293 EDIAKLLDVPEGGV
+293 EDVAKLLDVPEGGV
-307 EKKEEL
+307 EKKTD
-313 DEEGNPKTTYTLKKE
+313 DEGKTTYILKKE
-328 EISTDENGN
+328 ETSTDENGN

-435 VKKMEDSKPLTNAQ
+435 VKKTEDSKPLTNAQ

-492 VTKTPGQVEGGQES
+492 ITKTPGQVEGGQES
-506 IESAKETA
+506 IKSAEETA

-680 LSDTEKEEIAWAE
+680 LSDTEKEEIAWNE
-693 LLNQHPEYKN
+693 LQN
-703 KDELKAAGYNI
+703 KTGKDKATLIQEGYSI
-714 NISSMD
+714 DIGSMD
-720 FSGIKCVEWTID
+720 FSGIKRVEWTID
-732 ELSESTKTDAKDLN
+732 ELSESTKTDAKDLH

-753 GKNWSIDEKARTI
+753 GKNWSIDEKAGTI

-840 GNETITVDYSTLS
+840 GDETITVDYSTLS

-989 VYWKLT
+989 VYWKST

-1066 DAGNLVNGKGNQL
+1066 DAGNLVNGKGNQP

-1089 DEGGEGNGHYEY
+1089 DEGGEGDGHYEY
-1101 DRGTPNNCPDKSAYY
+1101 DRGNPNNCPDKSAYY

-1131 SIKLYQGQRGDYW
+1131 SIKLYQGGYDGW
-1144 TPGIS
+1144 HWVS

-1169 SLTKKERDAIVG
+1169 SLTKKERNAIVG
-1181 TYVVQIGTTGT
+1181 TYVVKIGTTGT
-1192 NSTGESGYQVYLKS
+1192 NSTGESGYQVYLKT

-1287 QTTTHKTSES
+1287 QTTTHKTSER

-1339 KLFTGSGSKE
+1339 KLFSGKGETSYDTGSI
-1349 HDEGK
+1349 
-1354 VSYTYR
+1354 SYSYR
-1360 TTDKVDTTPVSKE
+1360 TTEKVGTTALSKE

-1388 IETRTVTVNGEETV
+1388 IETRTVTVDGEETV
-1402 IVPPVTPPVDPDTPD
+1402 IVPPVTPPET
-1417 GPVEDETP
+1417 PVEDETP
-1425 DEVMTPE
+1425 DEVVTPE
-1432 TPELPAV
+1432 TPELPPV
-1439 QDAAPDEV
+1439 QDATPDDAAPETP
-1447 VLPAEPELP
+1447 VLPSDAVLP
-1456 AVQDATALPQTGV
+1456 AVQDALPQTGV

-1482 LLTIA
+1482 LLTIV
-1487 GAFASLKYKEKH
+1487 GAFTSLKYKEKH

>member
-1 MTNKKLKLAAMSVA
+1 M
-15 LTACVAAQPMA
+15 
-26 AHAVEGP
+26 
-33 DPAEDNAAPQA
+33 
-44 EPVAESS
+44 
-51 TPAPVAE
+51 
-58 EGEKQEKVGEQEEFF
+58 
-73 PPPVNEEAKSE
+73 NEEAKSE
-84 EQAPAFGPGTKT
+84 EQAPAFGPGIKT
-96 DDIIIDYKP
+96 DDITIDYKP
-105 AEKPEEPGESGK
+105 AAKPEEPGE
-117 DGETDG
+117 
-123 SEGSGETDETEN
+123 TDEPET
-135 PDGTYVK
+135 PGDTHLK
-142 GDVIDNSKKDEATGK
+142 GDVIDNSKKDEATGE
-157 DGKIGEA
+157 DGKIGTA

-260 DYTVDKVEPAKDG
+260 DYTVDKVEPAEDG
-273 NSKTLT
+273 NSKELT

-307 EKKEEL
+307 EKKT
-313 DEEGNPKTTYTLKKE
+313 DNEGNTTYTLKKE
-328 EISTDENGN
+328 ETSTDENGN
-337 TVTRVTYYKITGN
+337 TVTRVTYYEITGN
-350 TVETTTETTLVL
+350 SVKTRTETTLKL

-369 DVNNE
+369 DVDE
-374 DLTTE
+374 KDLTTKV
-379 IELPSITAKNTD
+379 ELPSITAKNTD

-405 GEMLQDEYYN
+405 GEMLKDEYYN

-423 TENVDGKEYTYK
+423 TENVDGREYTYK
-435 VKKMEDSKPLTNAQ
+435 VKKTENTKPLTNEQ
-449 LAERLGEGFTGDDN
+449 LANRLGEGFTADAN
-463 GVYYKGEKLTFDQME
+463 GVYYKGEKLNLDQME

-483 LSYTVEVTE
+483 LSYTVAVTE
-492 VTKTPGQVEGGQES
+492 ITKNEGQVEGGQES
-506 IESAKETA
+506 IKSAEETA

-527 RNAGINVETDD
+527 KKTGINVDSED

-557 YTDADGN
+557 YTDVDGN
-564 VHTVTLRYN
+564 VHTVTLRYD
-573 GATVSAPQPGTPDS
+573 GATVSAPQPGS
-587 SKDTETRKDVTDN
+587 SDPSKNTETREDVKDNTV
-600 VITGTAYVTGSNTWT
+600 TGTAYVTGSNTWT

-626 PGSGELPS
+626 PGSGKLPS

-653 KEDTVTSPDGTS
+653 KEETVTSPDGTS

-680 LSDTEKEEIAWAE
+680 LTDTEKEEIAWKE
-693 LLNQHPEYKN
+693 LQN
-703 KDELKAAGYNI
+703 KTGKDKATLLQEGYSI
-714 NISSMD
+714 DIGSMD
-720 FSGIKCVEWTID
+720 FSGIKRVEWTID
-732 ELSESTKTDAKDLN
+732 TLSESTKTDTKDLN

-753 GKNWSIDEKARTI
+753 GKNWSIDENAGTI
-766 TVDGK
+766 TVDGNI
-771 TYDKVTKTNDGY
+771 YRNVTKTNDGY

-796 YTFTKQAGAPL
+796 YTFTKKAGAPL

-840 GNETITVDYSTLS
+840 GDETITVDYSTLS

-867 VTDIIKD
+867 VTGIIKD
-874 NKDLEKAYDELWK
+874 DKDLEKAYDELWK

-896 LPGEELWIGN
+896 QPGEELRIG
-906 LEVTDKTEKTDIIKY
+906 ETKIDSTTKKEDIIKY
-921 FTTAISPENMSK
+921 FTKAISPDNMSK

-948 NSTYVANKGSDYEET
+948 SSTYVANKGSDYEET

-970 EKTDEFKSFS
+970 EKTGEFKYFS

-989 VYWKLT
+989 VYWKST
-995 WWGGYY
+995 WGWNGYY

-1009 EVRVHSNTVHYEE
+1009 EVRVHSNTVHSEE

-1037 LDLLPDKD
+1037 LDLLPDED
-1045 DKVDQTDCVLVSKN
+1045 GKVNQTDCVLVSKN

-1066 DAGNLVNGKGNQL
+1066 DAGNLVNGKGNQT

-1089 DEGGEGNGHYEY
+1089 DEGGKGSGHYEY
-1101 DRGTPNNCPDKSAYY
+1101 DRGDPNKNPDKSAYY

-1131 SIKLYQGQRGDYW
+1131 SIKLYQGGYDGW
-1144 TPGIS
+1144 HWVS

-1156 AYLKATGSSKTAA
+1156 AYLKETGSNKTAA

-1181 TYVVQIGTTGT
+1181 TYVVKIGTTGT

-1238 GYDLMISKLT
+1238 GYDLMISELT
-1248 QVSEGKVVG
+1248 QVRECKVVG

-1275 QDFANRLLELNK
+1275 QDFAKRLLELNK
-1287 QTTTHKTSES
+1287 QTTTTHKTGEG

-1311 AYTQNKSETV
+1311 TYTQKKSETV
-1321 TGSGTGKGHYTT
+1321 EGSGTGKGHYTT

-1339 KLFTGSGSKE
+1339 KIFSGSGSKE
-1349 HDEGK
+1349 HDEGS
-1354 VSYTYR
+1354 VSYTHR
-1360 TTDKVDTTPVSKE
+1360 TTDKVNTTPVSKE

-1381 VDYNYTS
+1381 VGYNYTS

-1402 IVPPVTPPVDPDTPD
+1402 IVPPVTPPET
-1417 GPVEDETP
+1417 PVEDETP
-1425 DEVMTPE
+1425 DEVVTPE
-1432 TPELPAV
+1432 TPELPPV
-1439 QDAAPDEV
+1439 QDATPDAP
-1447 VLPAEPELP
+1447 VLPSDAVLP
-1456 AVQDATALPQTGV
+1456 AVQDALPQTGV

>member
-1 MTNKKLKLAAMSVA
+1 M
-15 LTACVAAQPMA
+15 
-26 AHAVEGP
+26 
-33 DPAEDNAAPQA
+33 
-44 EPVAESS
+44 
-51 TPAPVAE
+51 
-58 EGEKQEKVGEQEEFF
+58 
-73 PPPVNEEAKSE
+73 NEEAKKDD
-84 EQAPAFGPGTKT
+84 QAPAFGPGTKT

-105 AEKPEEPGESGK
+105 AEKPEEPGKSGE
-117 DGETDG
+117 DGEADG

-224 STTITDTKKGEEINL
+224 STTITDTKKGEEIDLNK
-239 DDELG
+239 ELG
-244 KDVRPD
+244 EVRPD
-250 WKTDKDAKLG
+250 WKTDKDATLG
-260 DYTVDKVEPAKDG
+260 DYTVKEVEPSEDG
-273 NSKTLT
+273 NSKELT

-307 EKKEEL
+307 EKKT
-313 DEEGNPKTTYTLKKE
+313 DDEGNTTYTLKKE
-328 EISTDENGN
+328 ETSTDENGN
-337 TVTRVTYYKITGN
+337 TVTRTTYYEITG
-350 TVETTTETTLVL
+350 TSVKTRTETTLKL
-362 KVEKGTV
+362 KVEKGTETKK
-369 DVNNE
+369 DQ
-374 DLTTE
+374 DLSTE
-379 IELPSITAKNTD
+379 AELPDSITVKNGKSELKVSKDILEKALDNGGTYTD
-391 ETKTDV
+391 TDKNITYTVTKK
-397 IEISSEKL
+397 EESSTKL
-405 GEMLQDEYYN
+405 SNE
-415 NVTGEYVY
+415 
-423 TENVDGKEYTYK
+423 
-435 VKKMEDSKPLTNAQ
+435 Q
-449 LAERLGEGFTGDDN
+449 LAKRLGDGFTYNAADDSIS
-463 GVYYKGEKLTFDQME
+463 YKGEKLTISQND
-478 AVRKT
+478 VYRKL
-483 LSYTVEVTE
+483 LSYDVTVTE
-492 VTKTPGQVEGGQES
+492 TIKNEGQVEGGQAS
-506 IESAKETA
+506 IDKANNDA

-527 RNAGINVETDD
+527 KKTGINVDSED

-564 VHTVTLRYN
+564 VHTVTLRYD
-573 GATVSAPQPGTPDS
+573 GATVSAPQPGSSDP
-587 SKDTETRKDVTDN
+587 SKDTETREDIKDYTV
-600 VITGTAYVTGSNTWT
+600 TGTAYVTGSNTWT

-634 LDGWTI
+634 LEGWTFDGI
-640 ASKDPEKGTTTYK
+640 DTEKGTTTYK
-653 KEDTVTSPDGTS
+653 KEETVTSPDGTS

-680 LSDTEKEEIAWAE
+680 LSDAEKEEIAWKE
-693 LLNQHPEYKN
+693 LQN
-703 KDELKAAGYNI
+703 KTGKDKATLLQEGYSI
-714 NISSMD
+714 DIGSMD
-720 FSGIKCVEWTID
+720 FSGIKRVEWTID
-732 ELSESTKTDAKDLN
+732 TLSESTKTDTKDLN

-753 GKNWSIDEKARTI
+753 GKNWSIDENAGTI
-766 TVDGK
+766 TVDGNI
-771 TYDKVTKTNDGY
+771 YRNVTKTDDGY

-796 YTFTKQAGAPL
+796 YTFTKKAGAPL

-840 GNETITVDYSTLS
+840 GDETITVDYSTLS

-867 VTDIIKD
+867 VTGIIKD
-874 NKDLEKAYDELWK
+874 DKDLEKAYDELWK

-896 LPGEELWIGN
+896 QPGEELRIG
-906 LEVTDKTEKTDIIKY
+906 ETKIDSTTKKEDIIKY
-921 FTTAISPENMSK
+921 FTKAISPDNMSK

-970 EKTDEFKSFS
+970 EKTGEFKYFS

-989 VYWKLT
+989 VYWKST
-995 WWGGYY
+995 WGWNGYY
-1001 YYTDANGQ
+1001 YYTDANGH
-1009 EVRVHSNTVHYEE
+1009 EVRVDSNTVHSEE

-1037 LDLLPDKD
+1037 LDLLPDED
-1045 DKVDQTDCVLVSKN
+1045 GKVNQTDCVLVSKN

-1066 DAGNLVNGKGNQL
+1066 DAGKLVNGKDNQT

-1089 DEGGEGNGHYEY
+1089 DEGGEGSGHYEY
-1101 DRGTPNNCPDKSAYY
+1101 DRGNRNNNPDKSAYY

-1125 PIKENG
+1125 PIKDKDG
-1131 SIKLYQGQRGDYW
+1131 SIKLYQGQWGDYW
-1144 TPGIS
+1144 NPGIS
-1149 AEDQAIN
+1149 AEDEAIN
-1156 AYLKATGSSKTAA
+1156 AYLKATGSSKTYRD
-1169 SLTKKERDAIVG
+1169 LTTKERNAIVG
-1181 TYVVQIGTTGT
+1181 TYVVKIGTTGT

-1215 TRDANTCI
+1215 SRDANTCI

-1238 GYDLMISKLT
+1238 GYDLMISELT
-1248 QVSEGKVVG
+1248 QVREGKVVG

-1275 QDFANRLLELNK
+1275 QDFAKRLLELNK
-1287 QTTTHKTSES
+1287 QTTTTHKTGEG
-1297 ATAYGENTSGGFDG
+1297 ATAYGENTSGDFDG
-1311 AYTQNKSETV
+1311 TYTQKKSETV
-1321 TGSGTGKGHYTT
+1321 EGSGTGKGHYTT

-1339 KLFTGSGSKE
+1339 KIFSGSGSKE
-1349 HDEGK
+1349 HDEGS
-1354 VSYTYR
+1354 VSYTHR
-1360 TTDKVDTTPVSKE
+1360 TTDKVNTTPVSKE

-1381 VDYNYTS
+1381 VGYNYTS
-1388 IETRTVTVNGEETV
+1388 IETRKVTVNGEETV

-1425 DEVMTPE
+1425 DEVVTPE
-1432 TPELPAV
+1432 TPELPPV
-1439 QDAAPDEV
+1439 QDATPDAP
-1447 VLPAEPELP
+1447 VLPSDAVLP
-1456 AVQDATALPQTGV
+1456 AVQDALPQTGV

-1482 LLTIA
+1482 LLMVV
-1487 GAFASLKYKEKH
+1487 GAFTSLKYKEKH

>member
-33 DPAEDNAAPQA
+33 DSVEDNAAPQA
-44 EPVAESS
+44 EP
-51 TPAPVAE
+51 APVEGKTAE
-58 EGEKQEKVGEQEEFF
+58 GEAEGEEEKQEEFV
-73 PPPVNEEAKSE
+73 PPENDEAKKDD
-84 EQAPAFGPGTKT
+84 QAPAFGPGTKT

-105 AEKPEEPGESGK
+105 AEKPEEPGE
-117 DGETDG
+117 
-123 SEGSGETDETEN
+123 TDETEN

-142 GDVIDNSKKDEATGK
+142 GDVIDNSKKDEATGE
-157 DGKIGEA
+157 DGKIGKA

-209 GTETTTTTGTGKADS
+209 GTQTTTTTGTGEAKS
-224 STTITDTKKGEEINL
+224 ETTITDTKKGEEINL

-260 DYTVDKVEPAKDG
+260 GYTVDKVEPAKDG

-279 LKKTSPTEEKEMAA
+279 LKKTSEPETKEMSA
-293 EDIAKLLDVPEGGV
+293 EDVAKLLDVSEDGV
-307 EKKEEL
+307 EKKTD
-313 DEEGNPKTTYTLKKE
+313 DEGKTTYILKKE
-328 EISTDENGN
+328 ETSTDENGN

-435 VKKMEDSKPLTNAQ
+435 VKKTEDSKPLTNAQ

-527 RNAGINVETDD
+527 KKTGINVDSED

-564 VHTVTLRYN
+564 VHTVTLCYD
-573 GATVSAPQPGTPDS
+573 GATVSAPEPGS
-587 SKDTETRKDVTDN
+587 SDPSKNTETRKDVTDN

-680 LSDTEKEEIAWAE
+680 LSDAEKADIAWAE
-693 LLNQHPEYKN
+693 LLKQHPEYKN
-703 KDELKAAGYNI
+703 EDELKAAGYNI

-720 FSGIKCVEWTID
+720 FSGIKRVEWTID

-812 QTALAGQYSVS
+812 QTALAGQYSVP

-840 GNETITVDYSTLS
+840 GDETITVDYSTLS

-896 LPGEELWIGN
+896 QPGEELWIG
-906 LEVTDKTEKTDIIKY
+906 KTKIDSTTKKEDIIKY
-921 FTTAISPENMSK
+921 FTKAISPENMSK

-948 NSTYVANKGSDYEET
+948 SSTYVANKGSDYEET

-989 VYWKLT
+989 VYWKWTL
-995 WWGGYY
+995 WGGYY

-1066 DAGNLVNGKGNQL
+1066 DAGNLVNGKGNQP

-1089 DEGGEGNGHYEY
+1089 DEGGEGDGHYEY

-1131 SIKLYQGQRGDYW
+1131 SIKLYQGGYDDW
-1144 TPGIS
+1144 HWVS

-1169 SLTKKERDAIVG
+1169 SLTKKERNAIVG
-1181 TYVVQIGTTGT
+1181 TYVVKIGTTDT
-1192 NSTGESGYQVYLKS
+1192 NSTGESGYQVYLKT

-1297 ATAYGENTSGGFDG
+1297 ATASGENTSGGFNG
-1311 AYTQNKSETV
+1311 AYTQDKSETV

-1354 VSYTYR
+1354 VSYTHR
-1360 TTDKVDTTPVSKE
+1360 TTDYVDTEAVAKTA
-1373 TVTTTDAH
+1373 TTTTNAH

-1402 IVPPVTPPVDPDTPD
+1402 IVPPVTPD
-1417 GPVEDETP
+1417 GPVEDKTP
-1425 DEVMTPE
+1425 DEVVTPE

-1482 LLTIA
+1482 LLMVV
-1487 GAFASLKYKEKH
+1487 GAFTSLKYKEKH

>member
-1 MTNKKLKLAAMSVA
+1 M
-15 LTACVAAQPMA
+15 
-26 AHAVEGP
+26 
-33 DPAEDNAAPQA
+33 
-44 EPVAESS
+44 
-51 TPAPVAE
+51 
-58 EGEKQEKVGEQEEFF
+58 
-73 PPPVNEEAKSE
+73 NEEAKKDD
-84 EQAPAFGPGTKT
+84 QAPAFGPGTKT

-105 AEKPEEPGESGK
+105 AEKPEEPGKSGE
-117 DGETDG
+117 DGEADG

-224 STTITDTKKGEEINL
+224 STTITDTKKGEEIDLNK
-239 DDELG
+239 ELG
-244 KDVRPD
+244 EVRPD
-250 WKTDKDAKLG
+250 WKTDKDATLG
-260 DYTVDKVEPAKDG
+260 DYTVKEVEPSEDG
-273 NSKTLT
+273 NSKELT

-307 EKKEEL
+307 EKKT
-313 DEEGNPKTTYTLKKE
+313 DDEGNTTYTLKKE
-328 EISTDENGN
+328 ETSTDENGN
-337 TVTRVTYYKITGN
+337 TVTRTTYYEITG
-350 TVETTTETTLVL
+350 TSVKTRTETTLKL
-362 KVEKGTV
+362 KVEKGTETKK
-369 DVNNE
+369 DQ
-374 DLTTE
+374 DLSTE
-379 IELPSITAKNTD
+379 AELPDSITVKNGKSELKVSKDILEKALDNGGTYTD
-391 ETKTDV
+391 TDKNITYTVTKK
-397 IEISSEKL
+397 EESSTKL
-405 GEMLQDEYYN
+405 SNE
-415 NVTGEYVY
+415 
-423 TENVDGKEYTYK
+423 
-435 VKKMEDSKPLTNAQ
+435 Q
-449 LAERLGEGFTGDDN
+449 LAKRLGDGFTYNAADDSIS
-463 GVYYKGEKLTFDQME
+463 YKGEKLTISQND
-478 AVRKT
+478 VYRKL
-483 LSYTVEVTE
+483 LSYDVTVTE
-492 VTKTPGQVEGGQES
+492 TIKNEGQVEGGQAS
-506 IESAKETA
+506 IDKANNDA

-527 RNAGINVETDD
+527 KKTGINVDSED

-564 VHTVTLRYN
+564 VHTVTLRYD
-573 GATVSAPQPGTPDS
+573 GATVSAPQPGSSDP
-587 SKDTETRKDVTDN
+587 SKDTETREDIKDYTV
-600 VITGTAYVTGSNTWT
+600 TGTAYVTGSNTWT

-634 LDGWTI
+634 LEGWTFDGI
-640 ASKDPEKGTTTYK
+640 DTEKGTTTYK
-653 KEDTVTSPDGTS
+653 KEETVTSPDGTS

-680 LSDTEKEEIAWAE
+680 LSDAEKEEIAWKE
-693 LLNQHPEYKN
+693 LQN
-703 KDELKAAGYNI
+703 KTGKDKATLLQEGYSI
-714 NISSMD
+714 DIGSMD
-720 FSGIKCVEWTID
+720 FSGIKRVEWTID
-732 ELSESTKTDAKDLN
+732 TLSESTKTDTKDLN

-753 GKNWSIDEKARTI
+753 GKNWSIDENAGTI
-766 TVDGK
+766 TVDGNI
-771 TYDKVTKTNDGY
+771 YRNVTKTDDGY

-796 YTFTKQAGAPL
+796 YTFTKKAGAPL

-840 GNETITVDYSTLS
+840 GDETITVDYSTLS

-867 VTDIIKD
+867 VTGIIKD
-874 NKDLEKAYDELWK
+874 DKDLEKAYDELWK

-896 LPGEELWIGN
+896 QPGEELRIG
-906 LEVTDKTEKTDIIKY
+906 ETKIDSTTKKEDIIKY
-921 FTTAISPENMSK
+921 FTKAISSDNMSK

-970 EKTDEFKSFS
+970 EKTGEFKYFS

-989 VYWKLT
+989 VYWKST
-995 WWGGYY
+995 WGWNGYY
-1001 YYTDANGQ
+1001 YYTDANGH
-1009 EVRVHSNTVHYEE
+1009 EVRVDSNTVHSEE

-1037 LDLLPDKD
+1037 LDLLPDED
-1045 DKVDQTDCVLVSKN
+1045 GKVNQTDCVLVSKN

-1066 DAGNLVNGKGNQL
+1066 DAGKLVNGKDNQT

-1089 DEGGEGNGHYEY
+1089 DEGGEGDGHYEY
-1101 DRGTPNNCPDKSAYY
+1101 DRGNPNKNPDKSAYY

-1125 PIKENG
+1125 PIKDKDG
-1131 SIKLYQGQRGDYW
+1131 SIKLYQGQWGDYW
-1144 TPGIS
+1144 NPGIS
-1149 AEDQAIN
+1149 AEDEAIN
-1156 AYLKATGSSKTAA
+1156 AYLKATGSSKTYRD
-1169 SLTKKERDAIVG
+1169 LTTKERNAIVG
-1181 TYVVQIGTTGT
+1181 TYVVKIGTTGT

-1215 TRDANTCI
+1215 SRDANTCI

-1238 GYDLMISKLT
+1238 GYDLMISELT
-1248 QVSEGKVVG
+1248 QVREGKVVG

-1275 QDFANRLLELNK
+1275 QDFAKRLLELNK
-1287 QTTTHKTSES
+1287 QTTTTHKTGEG
-1297 ATAYGENTSGGFDG
+1297 ATAYGENTSGDFDG
-1311 AYTQNKSETV
+1311 TYTQKKSETV
-1321 TGSGTGKGHYTT
+1321 EGSGTGKGHYTT

-1339 KLFTGSGSKE
+1339 KIFSGSGSKE
-1349 HDEGK
+1349 HDEGS
-1354 VSYTYR
+1354 VSYTHR
-1360 TTDKVDTTPVSKE
+1360 TTDKVNTTPVSKE

-1381 VDYNYTS
+1381 VGYNYTS

-1402 IVPPVTPPVDPDTPD
+1402 IVPPVTPPET
-1417 GPVEDETP
+1417 PVEDETP
-1425 DEVMTPE
+1425 DEVVTPE
-1432 TPELPAV
+1432 TPELPPV
-1439 QDAAPDEV
+1439 QDATPDAP
-1447 VLPAEPELP
+1447 VLPSDAVLP
-1456 AVQDATALPQTGV
+1456 AVQDALPQTGV

>member
-33 DPAEDNAAPQA
+33 DSVEDNAAPQA
-44 EPVAESS
+44 EP
-51 TPAPVAE
+51 APVEGKTAE
-58 EGEKQEKVGEQEEFF
+58 GEVEGEEEKQEEFV
-73 PPPVNEEAKSE
+73 PPVNDEAKKDD
-84 EQAPAFGPGTKT
+84 QAPAFGPGTNT

-105 AEKPEEPGESGK
+105 AEKPDESG
-117 DGETDG
+117 E
-123 SEGSGETDETEN
+123 SGETDETEN

-260 DYTVDKVEPAKDG
+260 GYTVDKVEPAKDG

-279 LKKTSPTEEKEMAA
+279 LKKTSEPETKKMSA
-293 EDIAKLLDVPEGGV
+293 EDVAKLLDVPEGGV
-307 EKKEEL
+307 EKKT
-313 DEEGNPKTTYTLKKE
+313 DDEGNTTYTLKKE
-328 EISTDENGN
+328 ETSTDENGN
-337 TVTRVTYYKITGN
+337 TVTRVTYYEITGN
-350 TVETTTETTLVL
+350 SVKTTTETTLKL
-362 KVEKGTV
+362 KVEKGTETKK
-369 DVNNE
+369 DQ
-374 DLTTE
+374 DLSTE
-379 IELPSITAKNTD
+379 AELPDSITVKNGKSELKVSKDILEKALDNGGTYTD
-391 ETKTDV
+391 TDKNITYTVTKK
-397 IEISSEKL
+397 EESSTKL
-405 GEMLQDEYYN
+405 SNE
-415 NVTGEYVY
+415 
-423 TENVDGKEYTYK
+423 
-435 VKKMEDSKPLTNAQ
+435 Q
-449 LAERLGEGFTGDDN
+449 LAKRLGDGFTYNAADDSIS
-463 GVYYKGEKLTFDQME
+463 YKGEKLTISQND
-478 AVRKT
+478 VYRKL
-483 LSYTVEVTE
+483 LSYDVTVTE
-492 VTKTPGQVEGGQES
+492 TIKNEGQVEGGQAS
-506 IESAKETA
+506 IDKANNDA

-527 RNAGINVETDD
+527 KKTGINVDSED

-564 VHTVTLRYN
+564 VHTVTLCYD
-573 GATVSAPQPGTPDS
+573 GATVSAPEPS
-587 SKDTETRKDVTDN
+587 SSDPSKNTETREDIKDYTV
-600 VITGTAYVTGSNTWT
+600 TGTAYVTGSNTWT

-634 LDGWTI
+634 LEGWTFDGI
-640 ASKDPEKGTTTYK
+640 DTEKGTTTYK
-653 KEDTVTSPDGTS
+653 KEETVTSPDGTS
-665 TKITRTCTITESSAS
+665 TKIIRTCTITESSAS
-680 LSDTEKEEIAWAE
+680 LSDAEKADIAWAE
-693 LLNQHPEYKN
+693 LLKQHPEYKN
-703 KDELKAAGYNI
+703 EDELKAAGYNI
-714 NISSMD
+714 DIGSMD
-720 FSGIKCVEWTID
+720 FSGIKRVEWTIGT
-732 ELSESTKTDAKDLN
+732 LSESTKTDTKDLN

-753 GKNWSIDEKARTI
+753 GKNWSIDEKAGTI
-766 TVDGK
+766 TVDGDI
-771 TYDKVTKTNDGY
+771 YRNVTKTNDGY

-840 GNETITVDYSTLS
+840 GDETITVDYSTLS

-887 QIQEIQSKL
+887 QIQEIRSKL
-896 LPGEELWIGN
+896 PPDEELWIGN
-906 LEVTDKTEKTDIIKY
+906 LEVTDKTKKTDIIKY

-989 VYWKLT
+989 VYWKWTL
-995 WWGGYY
+995 WGGYY

-1066 DAGNLVNGKGNQL
+1066 DAGNLVNGKDNQP

-1089 DEGGEGNGHYEY
+1089 DEGGEGDGHYEY

-1181 TYVVQIGTTGT
+1181 TYVVKIGTTDT
-1192 NSTGESGYQVYLKS
+1192 NSTGESGYQVYLKT

-1339 KLFTGSGSKE
+1339 KLFSGKGETSYDTGS
-1349 HDEGK
+1349 
-1354 VSYTYR
+1354 VSYSYR
-1360 TTDKVDTTPVSKE
+1360 TPDEVITSAVSK
-1373 TVTTTDAH
+1373 TTKTTTDAH

-1402 IVPPVTPPVDPDTPD
+1402 IVPPVTPPET
-1417 GPVEDETP
+1417 PVEDETP
-1425 DEVMTPE
+1425 DEVVTPE
-1432 TPELPAV
+1432 TPELPPV
-1439 QDAAPDEV
+1439 QDATPDDAAPETP
-1447 VLPAEPELP
+1447 VLPSDAVLP
-1456 AVQDATALPQTGV
+1456 AVQDALPQTGV

-1482 LLTIA
+1482 LLMVV
-1487 GAFASLKYKEKH
+1487 GAFTSLKYKEKH

>member
-33 DPAEDNAAPQA
+33 DSVEDNAAPQA
-44 EPVAESS
+44 EPVVENS

-58 EGEKQEKVGEQEEFF
+58 EGEKQEEAGDQEEFV
-73 PPPVNEEAKSE
+73 PPVNDEAKKDD
-84 EQAPAFGPGTKT
+84 QAPAFGPGTKT

-105 AEKPEEPGESGK
+105 AEKPEEPGKSGE
-117 DGETDG
+117 DGEVDG

-186 KGDPVVGK
+186 KGESVVGK

-209 GTETTTTTGTGKADS
+209 GTQTTTTTGTGEAKS
-224 STTITDTKKGEEINL
+224 ETTITDTKKGEEINL

-250 WKTDKDAKLG
+250 WSTDEKAKLG
-260 DYTVDKVEPAKDG
+260 DYTVKEVEPSEDG

-279 LKKTSPTEEKEMAA
+279 LKKTSEPETKKMSA
-293 EDIAKLLDVPEGGV
+293 EDVAKLLDVPEGGV

-328 EISTDENGN
+328 ETSTDENGN
-337 TVTRVTYYKITGN
+337 TVTRVTYYEITGN
-350 TVETTTETTLVL
+350 SVKTTTETTLVL

-435 VKKMEDSKPLTNAQ
+435 VKKTEDSKPLTNAQ
-449 LAERLGEGFTGDDN
+449 LADRLGEGFTGDDN
-463 GVYYKGEKLTFDQME
+463 GVYYKGEKLTFDQKE

-506 IESAKETA
+506 IKSAEETA

-527 RNAGINVETDD
+527 KKTGIDVDSEN

-564 VHTVTLRYN
+564 VHTVTLRYD
-573 GATVSAPQPGTPDS
+573 GATVSAPQPGS
-587 SKDTETRKDVTDN
+587 SDPIKDTETRKDVTDN

-626 PGSGELPS
+626 PGSGKLPS
-634 LDGWTI
+634 LDGWTVDI
-640 ASKDPEKGTTTYK
+640 NDPEKGTTIYK
-653 KEDTVTSPDGTS
+653 KEDTVTLPDGTS

-720 FSGIKCVEWTID
+720 FSGIKRVEWTID

-753 GKNWSIDEKARTI
+753 GKNWSIDEKAGTI

-812 QTALAGQYSVS
+812 QTALAGQYSVP

-840 GNETITVDYSTLS
+840 GDETITVDYSTLS

-948 NSTYVANKGSDYEET
+948 SSTYVANKGSDYEET

-989 VYWKLT
+989 VYWKWT
-995 WWGGYY
+995 RWGGYY

-1045 DKVDQTDCVLVSKN
+1045 GNVDQTDCVLVSKN

-1066 DAGNLVNGKGNQL
+1066 DAGNLVNGKGNQP

-1089 DEGGEGNGHYEY
+1089 DEGGEGDGHYEY
-1101 DRGTPNNCPDKSAYY
+1101 DRGNPNNCPDKSAYY

-1131 SIKLYQGQRGDYW
+1131 NIKLYQGGFDDYW
-1144 TPGIS
+1144 YWVS

-1156 AYLKATGSSKTAA
+1156 AYLKATGSNKTAA

-1181 TYVVQIGTTGT
+1181 TYVVKIGTTGT
-1192 NSTGESGYQVYLKS
+1192 NSTGESGYQVYLKT

-1230 DGTWGYVG
+1230 TNSWDYVG

-1287 QTTTHKTSES
+1287 QTTTHKTSER
-1297 ATAYGENTSGGFDG
+1297 ATAYGENTSGGFNG
-1311 AYTQNKSETV
+1311 AYTQDKSETV

-1373 TVTTTDAH
+1373 TVTITDAH

-1388 IETRTVTVNGEETV
+1388 IETRKVTVSGEETV
-1402 IVPPVTPPVDPDTPD
+1402 IVPPVDPDTPD
-1417 GPVEDETP
+1417 GPVEDGTP
-1425 DEVMTPE
+1425 DEVVTPE
-1432 TPELPAV
+1432 TPELPPV
-1439 QDAAPDEV
+1439 QDATPDDAAPETP
-1447 VLPAEPELP
+1447 VLPSDAVLP
-1456 AVQDATALPQTGV
+1456 AVQDALPQTGV

>member
-33 DPAEDNAAPQA
+33 DSVEDNAAPQA
-44 EPVAESS
+44 EPVAESP
-51 TPAPVAE
+51 TPALVAE
-58 EGEKQEKVGEQEEFF
+58 EGEKQEEVGEQEEFV
-73 PPPVNEEAKSE
+73 PPVNDEAKKDD
-84 EQAPAFGPGTKT
+84 QAPAFGPGTNT
-96 DDIIIDYKP
+96 DDITIDYKP
-105 AEKPEEPGESGK
+105 AEKPEEP
-117 DGETDG
+117 
-123 SEGSGETDETEN
+123 GETDETEN

-142 GDVIDNSKKDEATGK
+142 GDVIDNSKKDEETGK
-157 DGKIGEA
+157 DGKIGTA

-224 STTITDTKKGEEINL
+224 STTITDTKKGEKINL

-244 KDVRPD
+244 KDVRPN

-260 DYTVDKVEPAKDG
+260 GYTVDKVEPAKDG

-279 LKKTSPTEEKEMAA
+279 LKKTSEPETKKMSA
-293 EDIAKLLDVPEGGV
+293 EDVAKLLDVPEGGV
-307 EKKEEL
+307 EKKT
-313 DEEGNPKTTYTLKKE
+313 DDEGNTTYTLKKE
-328 EISTDENGN
+328 ETSTDENDN
-337 TVTRVTYYKITGN
+337 TVTRVTYYEITGN
-350 TVETTTETTLVL
+350 SVKTRTETTLVL

-369 DVNNE
+369 DVDDK

-379 IELPSITAKNTD
+379 IKLPSITAKNTD

-405 GEMLQDEYYN
+405 GEMLKDKYYN
-415 NVTGEYVY
+415 NDTGEYVY
-423 TENVDGKEYTYK
+423 TETDANGKEYTYK
-435 VKKMEDSKPLTNAQ
+435 VKKTEDTKQLTNEQ
-449 LAERLGEGFTGDDN
+449 LAARLGEGFSVDADGD
-463 GVYYKGEKLTFDQME
+463 VCYKGEKLTFDQKD

-506 IESAKETA
+506 IESAAETA

-551 GQLNLS
+551 SQLNLS

-564 VHTVTLRYN
+564 VHTVTLRYD
-573 GATVSAPQPGTPDS
+573 GATVSAPQPGSSDP

-626 PGSGELPS
+626 PGSGKLPS
-634 LDGWTI
+634 LDGWTVDI
-640 ASKDPEKGTTTYK
+640 NDPEKGTTIYK
-653 KEDTVTSPDGTS
+653 KEETVTSPDGTS

-720 FSGIKCVEWTID
+720 FSGIKRVEWTIY

-771 TYDKVTKTNDGY
+771 TYDKVTKTSDGY

-812 QTALAGQYSVS
+812 QTALAGQYSVP

-989 VYWKLT
+989 VYWKST

-1066 DAGNLVNGKGNQL
+1066 DAGNLVNGKGNQP

-1089 DEGGEGNGHYEY
+1089 DEGGEGDGHYEY
-1101 DRGTPNNCPDKSAYY
+1101 DRGNPNNCPDKSAYY

-1131 SIKLYQGQRGDYW
+1131 NIKLYQGGFDDYW
-1144 TPGIS
+1144 YWVS

-1156 AYLKATGSSKTAA
+1156 AYLKATGSNKTAA

-1181 TYVVQIGTTGT
+1181 TYVVKIGTTGT
-1192 NSTGESGYQVYLKS
+1192 NSTGESGYQVYLKT

-1287 QTTTHKTSES
+1287 QTTTHKTSER

-1339 KLFTGSGSKE
+1339 KLFSGKGETSYDTGSI
-1349 HDEGK
+1349 
-1354 VSYTYR
+1354 SYSYR
-1360 TTDKVDTTPVSKE
+1360 TTEKVGTTALSKE

-1388 IETRTVTVNGEETV
+1388 IETRTVTVDGEETV
-1402 IVPPVTPPVDPDTPD
+1402 IVPPVTPPET
-1417 GPVEDETP
+1417 PVEDETP
-1425 DEVMTPE
+1425 DEVVTPE
-1432 TPELPAV
+1432 TPELPPV
-1439 QDAAPDEV
+1439 QDATPDDAAPETP
-1447 VLPAEPELP
+1447 VLPSDAVLP
-1456 AVQDATALPQTGV
+1456 AVQDALPQTGV

>member
-33 DPAEDNAAPQA
+33 DSVEDNAAPQA

-58 EGEKQEKVGEQEEFF
+58 EGEKQEKVGEQEEFT
-73 PPPVNEEAKSE
+73 PPVNEEAKSE

-96 DDIIIDYKP
+96 DDITIDYKP
-105 AEKPEEPGESGK
+105 AEKPEQPGKSGE

-209 GTETTTTTGTGKADS
+209 GTQTTTTTGTGKADS

-244 KDVRPD
+244 KDVRPG
-250 WKTDKDAKLG
+250 WGTGKDAKLG
-260 DYTVDKVEPAKDG
+260 DYTVDKVEPAEDG
-273 NSKTLT
+273 NSKELT
-279 LKKTSPTEEKEMAA
+279 LKKTSEPETKEMSA
-293 EDIAKLLDVPEGGV
+293 EDVAKLLDVPEGGV
-307 EKKEEL
+307 EKKT
-313 DEEGNPKTTYTLKKE
+313 DNEGNTTYTLKKE
-328 EISTDENGN
+328 ETSTDENGN

-369 DVNNE
+369 DVDDK
-374 DLTTE
+374 DLTTKV
-379 IELPSITAKNTD
+379 ELPSIKD
-391 ETKTDV
+391 E
-397 IEISSEKL
+397 S
-405 GEMLQDEYYN
+405 
-415 NVTGEYVY
+415 
-423 TENVDGKEYTYK
+423 GKEILSAKQLNDLLKDQKPGEDGTYK
-435 VKKMEDSKPLTNAQ
+435 IEKEANGKTYLYTITESTDQGTLLTNEQ
-449 LAERLGEGFTGDDN
+449 LADRLGDGFTADDN
-463 GVYYKGEKLTFDQME
+463 GVYYKGEKLNLDQME

-492 VTKTPGQVEGGQES
+492 VTKAPDQVEGGQES
-506 IESAKETA
+506 IKSAEETA

-527 RNAGINVETDD
+527 KKTGINVDSED

-564 VHTVTLRYN
+564 VHTVTLRYD
-573 GATVSAPQPGTPDS
+573 GATVSAPQPGSSDP

-634 LDGWTI
+634 FDGWTI

-653 KEDTVTSPDGTS
+653 KEETVTSPDGTS

-680 LSDTEKEEIAWAE
+680 LSDAEKEEIAWAE

-720 FSGIKCVEWTID
+720 FSGIKRVEWTID
-732 ELSESTKTDAKDLN
+732 TLSESTKTDAKDLN

-753 GKNWSIDEKARTI
+753 GKNWSIDENAGTI
-766 TVDGK
+766 TVDGNI
-771 TYDKVTKTNDGY
+771 YRNVTKTDDGY

-807 TPEEI
+807 TPDEI

-840 GNETITVDYSTLS
+840 GDETITVDYSTLS

-867 VTDIIKD
+867 VTGIIKD
-874 NKDLEKAYDELWK
+874 DKDLEKAYDELWK

-896 LPGEELWIGN
+896 QPGEELRIG
-906 LEVTDKTEKTDIIKY
+906 ETKIDSTTKKEDIIKY
-921 FTTAISPENMSK
+921 FTKAISPDNMSK

-970 EKTDEFKSFS
+970 EKTGEFKYFS

-989 VYWKLT
+989 VYWKWTL
-995 WWGGYY
+995 WGGYY

-1066 DAGNLVNGKGNQL
+1066 DAGNLVNGKDNQP

-1089 DEGGEGNGHYEY
+1089 DEGGEGDGHYEY

-1156 AYLKATGSSKTAA
+1156 AYLKATGSSKTAV

-1181 TYVVQIGTTGT
+1181 TYVVKIGTTDT
-1192 NSTGESGYQVYLKS
+1192 NSTGESGYQVYLKT

-1339 KLFTGSGSKE
+1339 KLFSGKGETSYDTGS
-1349 HDEGK
+1349 
-1354 VSYTYR
+1354 VSYSYR
-1360 TTDKVDTTPVSKE
+1360 TPDEVITSAVSK
-1373 TVTTTDAH
+1373 TTKTTTDAH

-1402 IVPPVTPPVDPDTPD
+1402 IVPPVTPPET
-1417 GPVEDETP
+1417 PVEDETP
-1425 DEVMTPE
+1425 DEVVTPE
-1432 TPELPAV
+1432 TPELPPV
-1439 QDAAPDEV
+1439 QDAAPDDAAPETP
-1447 VLPAEPELP
+1447 VLPSDAVLP
-1456 AVQDATALPQTGV
+1456 AVQDALPQTGV